1 MSESSELQ
9 HSIFT
14 KDMPNGDVYF
24 YDRQLDI
31 DPLSGLQKS
40 TQLKLLAVQK
50 YGSDDVIS
58 MCPLQGAP
66 KGCKVQVIVAPNK
79 QILALVPYAFA
90 TEGSL
95 SVYEQAAV
103 QAQQD
108 ANLYHQAQAQ
118 ADYNA
123 AHTNPINQ
131 VNTDLALPN
140 YGRTNDELRFAPY
153 AWSYYHQ
160 GQEVPFVPREI
171 NVADGA
177 HEDSQAIFGD
187 DGTSVPDFL
196 NVTASISNSVLTSKE
211 KQTLLPK
218 SKSLDRAWLPRHRIR
233 AFGQEQET
241 PLEQLK
247 AQAQSS
253 AQRSQELAIS
263 QLYPNT
269 ISARPEAQ
277 VNPIYAGLRATT
289 AALAA
294 HNDPLRSSISSEAA
308 SSAASLSNSANDL
321 SSIYEL
327 PIGMAQSVADA
338 PYNSYT
344 QLSSVHYP
352 MARQQHMQ
360 ALSANQA
367 RPSVSAANTPLT
379 ANLGELPSATDN
391 SRLQYVKTP
400 QSREI
405 SSFKDFS
412 TPQDNNS
419 SAFISAK
426 RHITAPQKAVV
437 TPRSSLEQQRYPAL
451 GSLEWQMKAMQPAA
465 PAAKAMQPAAA
476 DLSAAHL
483 QSEPNADLME
493 DSTENLVDNNLSDEA
508 YSENTLI
515 TSVVNGTYQQQTIHH
530 NPVLTSS
537 ERDERNTIT
546 THHVST
552 EEGNNATHSTQQ
564 EPSEHSEH
572 NAAAA
577 LRAAGAAEH
586 HNEPTVSKNA
596 GNSTAQDSSKD
607 TTTNSGSSKTDA
619 STQSAETKLTPS
631 AATAITASHGNSAA
645 QRALQPQSANI
656 NVSATPMRTRHV
668 IISDGSRTQT
678 QAQALSLAPDPSL
691 RRSSL
696 GNKPAPVSA
705 QTRAQAQAYIASLQ
719 AHANKAVLA
728 VKAAQKIAQATF
740 GDTYEIPPYQMPTA
754 DASRLEHLSMPNVN
768 IPLYEDPNY
777 IPSDSAI
784 AFADQHA
791 PYHQAFSH
799 STSISRYSYGA
810 EFASQEE
817 KEVRS
822 AKEYQQRVHRLAQ
835 EQAAYAAEAKAQGSV
850 EESWEDFIPA
860 SNTNYN
866 EPRTRITHHDYNPLH
881 HVESSI
887 FAPNNAANSTGAQE
901 NNAPNTAA
909 RPYTPMATPWWR
921 DQAITEQTAQEAFA
935 EDKFHQSRQGAFIGT
950 PEEFLPEEQ
959 AEELNPTNNFLNQ
972 SQFSPRTVVSAATS
986 ESTIVSAPSFTQQDR
1001 NAQAFAQAQIL
1012 AQQQS
1017 HNAAAHYTA
1026 SAEQYI
1032 SPYGN
1037 DEALELDSY
1046 EEALREENRE
1056 AADLIAEHNAF
1067 AKDSMVLSTPSTVVS
1082 GKGSQAAAAAAASEA
1097 PIPEPQVAPETT
1109 ESPEDFRP
1117 SGNTAV
1123 ERRPLHTYRIDRTF
1137 SDFITANGKK
1147 GTEEAVAAAAAA
1159 AARKGEFDLDPT
1171 SPAADEIAPAVAL
1184 QSSNATAIS
1193 STSKDLAAAYA
1204 AYDAAPAALESDVPQ
1219 HPTAIA
1225 ITPQQKPK
1233 SPESDSSDNTAPD
1246 FSDFK
1251 TADGSTV
1258 ASDYK
1263 IRVISQKQLKAQRAS
1278 EEAQAK
1284 LAAEQAEQERRQAEK
1299 EQTAKLF
1306 TALQKAAQLEVM
1318 AAHNAAEQARELA
1331 RVRAEVAELTAP
1343 AAEDLPESDVVS
1355 TSEVES
1361 IDTEQTKA
1369 AAAIPADRQNK
1380 LSESQDSTDMSI
1392 TDDMISDDQASG
1404 PVALDTADAAD
1415 AADATAEVALASDKA
1430 DAAELAA
1437 TSEAVENAE
1446 HLETVAEPAVESEQE
1461 ASADNAVEDTAEA
1474 QVEVAEA
1481 PAQVSAEPATV
1492 AAEQDT
1498 TATEETVATE
1508 SATESSETEQSALD
1522 SEPTVPS
1529 AEPAPEADIKAQ
1541 AKAESPAPATDIT
1554 ADTTATADT
1563 ATADD
1568 ATPVATATASTESAP
1583 ASTTDVLLD
1592 EDLDFSPEVLAKM
1605 SRAQLKRAKRKYKK
1619 LKDLKEKAADA
1630 KLGAAE
1636 STETAAA
1643 PKKEAAPAPKAE
1655 SSEVI
1660 VSALAQ
1666 ANAQVITAE
1675 RQKQKR
1681 DDAELLSGIA
1691 EIEKP
1696 QAEATATASE
1706 TVAEA
1711 EAEADTVNAELSTE
1725 SNTDAHNA
1733 KTEVEAEVVEAANTQ
1748 VEEPAAEPT
1757 NEASPAEVA
1766 EATEATEAAETTAET
1781 AVVAPEDKADEASAV
1796 TETQT
1801 PVAEDT
1807 APVEPVTVEA
1817 EAASDAVS
1825 TAETEAE
1832 LNNNSLAQDSSVEA
1846 STSLAATS
1854 DAASE
1859 ADSTESQLTP
1869 AEESAANA
1877 DAVVTAEV
1885 PETID
1890 TSSQTISAMSQTME
1904 PQETDNSLD
1913 ASLSLVLA
1921 ASAEDKDIKPEQ
1933 SEADS
1938 AKSAEEPV
1946 EEAKVEAVEP
1956 TEDAAAVASEE
1967 AVAKETTADAADAEP
1982 VVASSQSTAEPT
1994 AEPTEELAPTT
2005 APEADTQAEE
2015 KVEASAAEEP
2025 TTSVPETQAEV
2036 KAEAEAE
2043 AETESEPAH
2052 NTAVPPVAN
2061 AYIVAAQTSTQQEL
2075 PNVEIHAQATAKMRT
2090 NVHAGQSLHERE
2102 LAEHL
2107 MVVKAEYTHQSFEEL
2122 NATINSDGSNN
2133 PLSYNALNIISPAY
2147 KSQTQDTAELVSQG
2161 QAVADHNLQ
2170 KMQSEDKSGSAT
2182 AVEPAASATVSPSE
2196 VESAATEATET
2207 AEATETTEA
2216 VTAEA
2221 QVLDTAT
2228 TQDSDKPEKEELAD
2242 NTDNTANAVNAATDA
2257 TSPSATEVTPTEDE
2271 AVATATD
2278 SAKSTASAEEDHS
2291 ESKETTAPAV
2301 AVKNPDTEV
2310 IFATPKRFVEKPQEQ
2325 HFTNNSDAH
2334 DAVKAMQDAVAGVVA
2349 TSMTPDPESES
2360 DELLG
2365 DADLRD
2371 EDATLA
2377 YLQATTRSNHQNDAK
2392 SKNNNSLASL
2402 AAELIDD
2409 FDDPFSSS
2417 FSEELQG
2424 DEDEPV
2430 DTTPRIK
2437 RGGAGRS

>member
-79 QILALVPYAFA
+79 HILALVPYAFA

-253 AQRSQELAIS
+253 AQRSQELAAS

-367 RPSVSAANTPLT
+367 RPSVSAANTPIT

-552 EEGNNATHSTQQ
+552 DESNNATHSTQQ

-866 EPRTRITHHDYNPLH
+866 EPRTRIMHHEYSPLH

-935 EDKFHQSRQGAFIGT
+935 EDKFHQSRQGSFIGT

-959 AEELNPTNNFLNQ
+959 AEELNPTNTFLNQ

-1184 QSSNATAIS
+1184 QLSNATAIS

-1331 RVRAEVAELTAP
+1331 RVRAEVAELNAP
-1343 AAEDLPESDVVS
+1343 VAAELPESDVVS

-1380 LSESQDSTDMSI
+1380 LSESQDSTDTSV

-1404 PVALDTADAAD
+1404 PVALDTADASD
-1415 AADATAEVALASDKA
+1415 AADATAEVASASDKA
-1430 DAAELAA
+1430 AAADLAT
-1437 TSEAVENAE
+1437 TSESVESAE
-1446 HLETVAEPAVESEQE
+1446 HLEPVSEPAVESEQE

-1481 PAQVSAEPATV
+1481 PAQVSTEPATV

-1508 SATESSETEQSALD
+1508 SAAESSETEQSALD

-1541 AKAESPAPATDIT
+1541 AEAESPAPATDI
-1554 ADTTATADT
+1554 T

-1568 ATPVATATASTESAP
+1568 ATPVATATAPTESAP

-1666 ANAQVITAE
+1666 ANAQVVTTE

-1691 EIEKP
+1691 EIEQSQP
-1696 QAEATATASE
+1696 QVEATAPE
-1706 TVAEA
+1706 TVAA
-1711 EAEADTVNAELSTE
+1711 AAADTELSTE
-1725 SNTDAHNA
+1725 SNTDAPNA
-1733 KTEVEAEVVEAANTQ
+1733 NDEVEAKAEAETEEVEAANTQ

-1757 NEASPAEVA
+1757 NEASPAEA
-1766 EATEATEAAETTAET
+1766 ADATTTETAETTAET
-1781 AVVAPEDKADEASAV
+1781 AVVAPEDKADEASAAA
-1796 TETQT
+1796 ETQT
-1801 PVAEDT
+1801 PVAEDSV
-1807 APVEPVTVEA
+1807 PVTPVTVEA
-1817 EAASDAVS
+1817 ETASDAVS
-1825 TAETEAE
+1825 NAETEAE
-1832 LNNNSLAQDSSVEA
+1832 LNNNSPELDSSVEA

-1859 ADSTESQLTP
+1859 ADSTESQLTT
-1869 AEESAANA
+1869 AEESADNA
-1877 DAVVTAEV
+1877 DTEVTADV
-1885 PETID
+1885 PETTVVSD
-1890 TSSQTISAMSQTME
+1890 KTISAISQTME
-1904 PQETDNSLD
+1904 TQETDNSLE
-1913 ASLSLVLA
+1913 ASLNLVLA
-1921 ASAEDKDIKPEQ
+1921 ASAEDKDLKPEQ
-1933 SEADS
+1933 SEDDS
-1938 AKSAEEPV
+1938 AESAEKAV
-1946 EEAKVEAVEP
+1946 EEAKAEAVEA
-1956 TEDAAAVASEE
+1956 TADAASEAEVATE
-1967 AVAKETTADAADAEP
+1967 ATADAADAEP
-1982 VVASSQSTAEPT
+1982 VAASSQTTAEP
-1994 AEPTEELAPTT
+1994 AEEPNEELAP
-2005 APEADTQAEE
+2005 APETVAQAEE
-2015 KVEASAAEEP
+2015 KAEASVAEEP
-2025 TTSVPETQAEV
+2025 TAAVPETQAEV

-2061 AYIVAAQTSTQQEL
+2061 AYIVAAQTSPQQEL

-2170 KMQSEDKSGSAT
+2170 EMQSEDKSGSAT
-2182 AVEPAASATVSPSE
+2182 ALEPAASATVSPSE

-2221 QVLDTAT
+2221 QVSDTAT
-2228 TQDSDKPEKEELAD
+2228 TQDSDKPEKEELA
-2242 NTDNTANAVNAATDA
+2242 DNTANAVNAATDA

-2271 AVATATD
+2271 AVATTSD
-2278 SAKSTASAEEDHS
+2278 SAKSTARAEEDHL
-2291 ESKETTAPAV
+2291 EPKEATAPAV

-2325 HFTNNSDAH
+2325 HFTKSGEAH

>member
-79 QILALVPYAFA
+79 HILALVPYAFA

-253 AQRSQELAIS
+253 AQRSQELAAS

-367 RPSVSAANTPLT
+367 RPSVSAANTPIT

-546 THHVST
+546 T
-552 EEGNNATHSTQQ
+552 
-564 EPSEHSEH
+564 
-572 NAAAA
+572 AA

-866 EPRTRITHHDYNPLH
+866 EPRTRITHHEYSPLH

-935 EDKFHQSRQGAFIGT
+935 EDKFHQSRQGSFIGT

-959 AEELNPTNNFLNQ
+959 AEELNPTNTFLNQ

-1184 QSSNATAIS
+1184 QLSNATAIS

-1331 RVRAEVAELTAP
+1331 RVRAEVAELNAP
-1343 AAEDLPESDVVS
+1343 VAAELPESDVVA

-1415 AADATAEVALASDKA
+1415 AADATAEVASASDKA
-1430 DAAELAA
+1430 AAADLAT
-1437 TSEAVENAE
+1437 TSESVESAE
-1446 HLETVAEPAVESEQE
+1446 HLEPVSEPAVESEQE

-1508 SATESSETEQSALD
+1508 SAAESSETEQSALD

-1554 ADTTATADT
+1554 ADTTATADV
-1563 ATADD
+1563 ATADV

-1630 KLGAAE
+1630 KLSAAE
-1636 STETAAA
+1636 STETADA

-1666 ANAQVITAE
+1666 ANAQVVTTE

-1691 EIEKP
+1691 EIEQAQP
-1696 QAEATATASE
+1696 QVEATAPE
-1706 TVAEA
+1706 TVAA
-1711 EAEADTVNAELSTE
+1711 ADTELSTE
-1725 SNTDAHNA
+1725 SNTDAPNA
-1733 KTEVEAEVVEAANTQ
+1733 NDEVEAKAEAETEEVEAANTQ

-1757 NEASPAEVA
+1757 NEASPAEA
-1766 EATEATEAAETTAET
+1766 ADATTTETAETTAET
-1781 AVVAPEDKADEASAV
+1781 AVVAPEGKADEASAAA
-1796 TETQT
+1796 ETQT
-1801 PVAEDT
+1801 PVAEDSV
-1807 APVEPVTVEA
+1807 PVTPVTVEA
-1817 EAASDAVS
+1817 ETASDAVS
-1825 TAETEAE
+1825 NAETEAE
-1832 LNNNSLAQDSSVEA
+1832 LNNNSPELDSSVEA

-1854 DAASE
+1854 DTPSE
-1859 ADSTESQLTP
+1859 ADSTESQLTTAVERADI
-1869 AEESAANA
+1869 AEAE
-1877 DAVVTAEV
+1877 VTAEV

-1904 PQETDNSLD
+1904 PQETDNSLE
-1913 ASLSLVLA
+1913 ASLNLVLA

-1946 EEAKVEAVEP
+1946 EEAKVEAVEA
-1956 TEDAAAVASEE
+1956 TADAASEAEVATE
-1967 AVAKETTADAADAEP
+1967 ATADAADAEP
-1982 VVASSQSTAEPT
+1982 VAASSQTTAEP
-1994 AEPTEELAPTT
+1994 AEEPNEELAP
-2005 APEADTQAEE
+2005 APETVAQAEE
-2015 KVEASAAEEP
+2015 KAEASVAEEP
-2025 TTSVPETQAEV
+2025 TAAVPETQAEV

-2061 AYIVAAQTSTQQEL
+2061 AYIVAAQTSPQQEL

-2170 KMQSEDKSGSAT
+2170 EMQSEDKSGSAT

-2221 QVLDTAT
+2221 QVSDTAT
-2228 TQDSDKPEKEELAD
+2228 TQDSDKPEKEELA
-2242 NTDNTANAVNAATDA
+2242 DNTANAVNAATDA

-2271 AVATATD
+2271 AVATTSD
-2278 SAKSTASAEEDHS
+2278 SAKSTARAEEDHL
-2291 ESKETTAPAV
+2291 EPKEATAPAV

-2325 HFTNNSDAH
+2325 HFTKSGEAH

>member
-79 QILALVPYAFA
+79 HILALVPYAFA

-391 SRLQYVKTP
+391 SRLQYIKTP

-552 EEGNNATHSTQQ
+552 DEGSKAAHSNYHTQQ

-881 HVESSI
+881 HVEGSI

-959 AEELNPTNNFLNQ
+959 AEELNPTNTFLNQ

-1159 AARKGEFDLDPT
+1159 AARKGEFDLAPT

-1184 QSSNATAIS
+1184 QLSNATAIS

-1331 RVRAEVAELTAP
+1331 RVRAEVAELNAP
-1343 AAEDLPESDVVS
+1343 VAAELPESDVVS

-1380 LSESQDSTDMSI
+1380 LSESQDSTDTSV

-1404 PVALDTADAAD
+1404 PVALDTADASD
-1415 AADATAEVALASDKA
+1415 AADATAEVASASDKA
-1430 DAAELAA
+1430 AAADLAT
-1437 TSEAVENAE
+1437 TSESVESAE
-1446 HLETVAEPAVESEQE
+1446 HLEPVSEPAVESEQE

-1481 PAQVSAEPATV
+1481 PAQVSTEPATV

-1508 SATESSETEQSALD
+1508 SAAESSETEQSALD

-1541 AKAESPAPATDIT
+1541 AEAESPAPATDI
-1554 ADTTATADT
+1554 T

-1568 ATPVATATASTESAP
+1568 ATPVATATAPTESAP

-1630 KLGAAE
+1630 KLSAAE
-1636 STETAAA
+1636 STETADA

-1666 ANAQVITAE
+1666 ANAQVVTTE

-1691 EIEKP
+1691 EIEQSQP
-1696 QAEATATASE
+1696 QVEATAPE
-1706 TVAEA
+1706 TVAA
-1711 EAEADTVNAELSTE
+1711 AAADTELSTE
-1725 SNTDAHNA
+1725 SNTDAPNA
-1733 KTEVEAEVVEAANTQ
+1733 NDEVEAKAEAETEEVEAANTQ

-1757 NEASPAEVA
+1757 NEASPAEA
-1766 EATEATEAAETTAET
+1766 ADATTTETAETTAET
-1781 AVVAPEDKADEASAV
+1781 AVVAPEDKADEASAAA
-1796 TETQT
+1796 ETQT
-1801 PVAEDT
+1801 PVAEDSV
-1807 APVEPVTVEA
+1807 PVTPVTVEA
-1817 EAASDAVS
+1817 ETASDAVS
-1825 TAETEAE
+1825 NAETEAE
-1832 LNNNSLAQDSSVEA
+1832 LNNNSPELDSSVEA

-1859 ADSTESQLTP
+1859 ADSTESQLTT
-1869 AEESAANA
+1869 AEESADNA
-1877 DAVVTAEV
+1877 DTEVTADV
-1885 PETID
+1885 PETTVVSD
-1890 TSSQTISAMSQTME
+1890 KTISAISQTME
-1904 PQETDNSLD
+1904 TQETDNSLE
-1913 ASLSLVLA
+1913 ASLNLVLA
-1921 ASAEDKDIKPEQ
+1921 ASAEDKDLKPEQ
-1933 SEADS
+1933 SEDDS
-1938 AKSAEEPV
+1938 AESAEKAV
-1946 EEAKVEAVEP
+1946 EEAKAEAVEA
-1956 TEDAAAVASEE
+1956 TADAASEAEVATE
-1967 AVAKETTADAADAEP
+1967 ATADAADAEP
-1982 VVASSQSTAEPT
+1982 VAASSQTTAEP
-1994 AEPTEELAPTT
+1994 AEEPNEELAP
-2005 APEADTQAEE
+2005 APETVAQAEE
-2015 KVEASAAEEP
+2015 KAEASVAEEP
-2025 TTSVPETQAEV
+2025 TAAVPETQAEV

-2061 AYIVAAQTSTQQEL
+2061 AYIVAAQTSPQQEL

-2170 KMQSEDKSGSAT
+2170 EMQSEDKSGSAT

-2221 QVLDTAT
+2221 QVSDTAT
-2228 TQDSDKPEKEELAD
+2228 TQDSDKPEKEELA
-2242 NTDNTANAVNAATDA
+2242 DNTANAVNAATDA

-2271 AVATATD
+2271 AVATTSD
-2278 SAKSTASAEEDHS
+2278 SAKSTARAEEDHL
-2291 ESKETTAPAV
+2291 EPKEATAPAV

-2325 HFTNNSDAH
+2325 HFTKSGEAH

>member
-9 HSIFT
+9 YSIFT

-253 AQRSQELAIS
+253 AQRSQELATS

-437 TPRSSLEQQRYPAL
+437 TPRSSLEQLRYHAL

-552 EEGNNATHSTQQ
+552 DEGSKAAHSNYHTQQ

-881 HVESSI
+881 HVEGSI

-959 AEELNPTNNFLNQ
+959 AEELNPTNTFLNQ

-1331 RVRAEVAELTAP
+1331 RVRAEVAELNAP
-1343 AAEDLPESDVVS
+1343 VAAELPESDVVS

-1380 LSESQDSTDMSI
+1380 LSESQDSTDTSV

-1415 AADATAEVALASDKA
+1415 AADATAEVASASDKA
-1430 DAAELAA
+1430 AAADLAT
-1437 TSEAVENAE
+1437 TSESVESAE
-1446 HLETVAEPAVESEQE
+1446 HLEPVSEPAVESEQE

-1481 PAQVSAEPATV
+1481 PAQVSTEPATV

-1508 SATESSETEQSALD
+1508 SAAESSETEQSALD

-1541 AKAESPAPATDIT
+1541 AEAESPAPATDI
-1554 ADTTATADT
+1554 T

-1568 ATPVATATASTESAP
+1568 ATPVATATAPTESAP

-1666 ANAQVITAE
+1666 ANAQVVTTE

-1691 EIEKP
+1691 EIEQSQP
-1696 QAEATATASE
+1696 QVEATAPE
-1706 TVAEA
+1706 TVAA
-1711 EAEADTVNAELSTE
+1711 AAADTELSTE
-1725 SNTDAHNA
+1725 SNTDAPNA
-1733 KTEVEAEVVEAANTQ
+1733 NDEVEAKAEAETEEVEAANTQ

-1757 NEASPAEVA
+1757 NEASPAEA
-1766 EATEATEAAETTAET
+1766 ADATTTETAETTAET
-1781 AVVAPEDKADEASAV
+1781 AVVAPEDKADEASAAA
-1796 TETQT
+1796 ETQT
-1801 PVAEDT
+1801 PVAEDSV
-1807 APVEPVTVEA
+1807 PVTPVTVEA
-1817 EAASDAVS
+1817 ETASDAVS
-1825 TAETEAE
+1825 NAETEAE
-1832 LNNNSLAQDSSVEA
+1832 LNNNSPELDSSVEA

-1859 ADSTESQLTP
+1859 ADSTESQLTT
-1869 AEESAANA
+1869 AEESADNA
-1877 DAVVTAEV
+1877 DTEVTADV
-1885 PETID
+1885 PETTVVSD
-1890 TSSQTISAMSQTME
+1890 KTISAISQTME
-1904 PQETDNSLD
+1904 TQETDNSLE
-1913 ASLSLVLA
+1913 ASLNLVLA
-1921 ASAEDKDIKPEQ
+1921 ASAEDKDLKPEQ
-1933 SEADS
+1933 SEDDS
-1938 AKSAEEPV
+1938 AESAEKAV
-1946 EEAKVEAVEP
+1946 EEAKAEAVEA
-1956 TEDAAAVASEE
+1956 TADAASEAEVATE
-1967 AVAKETTADAADAEP
+1967 ATADAADAEP
-1982 VVASSQSTAEPT
+1982 VAASSQTTAEP
-1994 AEPTEELAPTT
+1994 AEEPNEELAP
-2005 APEADTQAEE
+2005 APETVAQAEE
-2015 KVEASAAEEP
+2015 KAEASVAEEP
-2025 TTSVPETQAEV
+2025 TAAVPETQAEV

-2061 AYIVAAQTSTQQEL
+2061 AYIVAAQTSPQQEL

-2170 KMQSEDKSGSAT
+2170 EMQSEDKSGSAT

-2221 QVLDTAT
+2221 QVSDTAT
-2228 TQDSDKPEKEELAD
+2228 TQDSDKPEKEELA
-2242 NTDNTANAVNAATDA
+2242 DNTANAVNAATDA

-2271 AVATATD
+2271 AVATTSD
-2278 SAKSTASAEEDHS
+2278 SAKSTARAEEDHL
-2291 ESKETTAPAV
+2291 EPKEATAPAV

-2325 HFTNNSDAH
+2325 HFTKSGEAH

>member
-233 AFGQEQET
+233 VFGQEQET

-253 AQRSQELAIS
+253 AQRSQELAAS

-437 TPRSSLEQQRYPAL
+437 TPRSSLEQLRYHAL

-552 EEGNNATHSTQQ
+552 DEGSKAAHSNYHTQQ

-822 AKEYQQRVHRLAQ
+822 AKEYQQRVYRLAQ

-881 HVESSI
+881 HVEGSI

-959 AEELNPTNNFLNQ
+959 AEELNPTNTFLNQ

-1331 RVRAEVAELTAP
+1331 RVRAEVAELNAP
-1343 AAEDLPESDVVS
+1343 VAAELPESDVVS

-1380 LSESQDSTDMSI
+1380 LSESQDSTDTSV

-1404 PVALDTADAAD
+1404 PVALDTADASD
-1415 AADATAEVALASDKA
+1415 AADATAEVASASDKA
-1430 DAAELAA
+1430 AAADLAT
-1437 TSEAVENAE
+1437 TSESVESAE
-1446 HLETVAEPAVESEQE
+1446 HLEPVSEPAVESEQE

-1481 PAQVSAEPATV
+1481 PAQVSTEPATV

-1508 SATESSETEQSALD
+1508 SAAESSETEQSALD

-1541 AKAESPAPATDIT
+1541 AEAESPAPATDI
-1554 ADTTATADT
+1554 T

-1568 ATPVATATASTESAP
+1568 ATPVATATAPTESAP

-1666 ANAQVITAE
+1666 ANAQVVTTE

-1691 EIEKP
+1691 EIEQAQP
-1696 QAEATATASE
+1696 QVEATAPE
-1706 TVAEA
+1706 TVAA
-1711 EAEADTVNAELSTE
+1711 ADTELSTE
-1725 SNTDAHNA
+1725 SNTDAPNA
-1733 KTEVEAEVVEAANTQ
+1733 NDEVEAKAEAETEEVEAANTQ

-1757 NEASPAEVA
+1757 NEASPAEA
-1766 EATEATEAAETTAET
+1766 ADATTTETAETTAET
-1781 AVVAPEDKADEASAV
+1781 AVVAPEDKADEASAAA
-1796 TETQT
+1796 ETQT
-1801 PVAEDT
+1801 PVAEDSV
-1807 APVEPVTVEA
+1807 PVTPVTVEA
-1817 EAASDAVS
+1817 ETASDAVS
-1825 TAETEAE
+1825 NAETEAE
-1832 LNNNSLAQDSSVEA
+1832 LNNNSPELDSSVEA

-1859 ADSTESQLTP
+1859 ADSTESQLTT
-1869 AEESAANA
+1869 AEESADNA
-1877 DAVVTAEV
+1877 DTEVTADV
-1885 PETID
+1885 PETTVVSD
-1890 TSSQTISAMSQTME
+1890 KTISAISQTME
-1904 PQETDNSLD
+1904 TQETDNSLE
-1913 ASLSLVLA
+1913 ASLNLVLA
-1921 ASAEDKDIKPEQ
+1921 ASAEDKDLKPEQ
-1933 SEADS
+1933 SEDDS
-1938 AKSAEEPV
+1938 AESAEKAV
-1946 EEAKVEAVEP
+1946 EEAKAEAVEA
-1956 TEDAAAVASEE
+1956 TADAASEAEVATE
-1967 AVAKETTADAADAEP
+1967 ATADAADAEP
-1982 VVASSQSTAEPT
+1982 VAASSQTTAEP
-1994 AEPTEELAPTT
+1994 AEEPNEELAP
-2005 APEADTQAEE
+2005 APETVAQAEE
-2015 KVEASAAEEP
+2015 KAEASVAEEP
-2025 TTSVPETQAEV
+2025 TAAVPETQAEV

-2170 KMQSEDKSGSAT
+2170 EMQSEDKSGSAT

-2221 QVLDTAT
+2221 QVSDTAT
-2228 TQDSDKPEKEELAD
+2228 TQDSDKPEKEELA
-2242 NTDNTANAVNAATDA
+2242 DNTANAVNAATDA

-2271 AVATATD
+2271 AVATTSD
-2278 SAKSTASAEEDHS
+2278 SAKSTARAEEDHL
-2291 ESKETTAPAV
+2291 EPKEATAPAV

-2325 HFTNNSDAH
+2325 HFTKSGEAH

>member
-1 MSESSELQ
+1 MS
-9 HSIFT
+9 
-14 KDMPNGDVYF
+14 
-24 YDRQLDI
+24 
-31 DPLSGLQKS
+31 
-40 TQLKLLAVQK
+40 
-50 YGSDDVIS
+50 
-58 MCPLQGAP
+58 
-66 KGCKVQVIVAPNK
+66 
-79 QILALVPYAFA
+79 
-90 TEGSL
+90 
-95 SVYEQAAV
+95 
-103 QAQQD
+103 
-108 ANLYHQAQAQ
+108 
-118 ADYNA
+118 
-123 AHTNPINQ
+123 
-131 VNTDLALPN
+131 
-140 YGRTNDELRFAPY
+140 
-153 AWSYYHQ
+153 
-160 GQEVPFVPREI
+160 
-171 NVADGA
+171 
-177 HEDSQAIFGD
+177 
-187 DGTSVPDFL
+187 
-196 NVTASISNSVLTSKE
+196 
-211 KQTLLPK
+211 
-218 SKSLDRAWLPRHRIR
+218 
-233 AFGQEQET
+233 
-241 PLEQLK
+241 
-247 AQAQSS
+247 
-253 AQRSQELAIS
+253 
-263 QLYPNT
+263 
-269 ISARPEAQ
+269 
-277 VNPIYAGLRATT
+277 
-289 AALAA
+289 
-294 HNDPLRSSISSEAA
+294 
-308 SSAASLSNSANDL
+308 
-321 SSIYEL
+321 
-327 PIGMAQSVADA
+327 
-338 PYNSYT
+338 
-344 QLSSVHYP
+344 
-352 MARQQHMQ
+352 
-360 ALSANQA
+360 
-367 RPSVSAANTPLT
+367 
-379 ANLGELPSATDN
+379 
-391 SRLQYVKTP
+391 
-400 QSREI
+400 
-405 SSFKDFS
+405 
-412 TPQDNNS
+412 
-419 SAFISAK
+419 
-426 RHITAPQKAVV
+426 
-437 TPRSSLEQQRYPAL
+437 
-451 GSLEWQMKAMQPAA
+451 
-465 PAAKAMQPAAA
+465 
-476 DLSAAHL
+476 
-483 QSEPNADLME
+483 
-493 DSTENLVDNNLSDEA
+493 
-508 YSENTLI
+508 
-515 TSVVNGTYQQQTIHH
+515 
-530 NPVLTSS
+530 
-537 ERDERNTIT
+537 
-546 THHVST
+546 
-552 EEGNNATHSTQQ
+552 
-564 EPSEHSEH
+564 
-572 NAAAA
+572 
-577 LRAAGAAEH
+577 AAGAAEH

-822 AKEYQQRVHRLAQ
+822 AKEYQQRVYRLAQ

-881 HVESSI
+881 HVEGSG

-935 EDKFHQSRQGAFIGT
+935 EDKFHQSRQGSFIGT

-959 AEELNPTNNFLNQ
+959 AEELNPTNTFLNQ

-1184 QSSNATAIS
+1184 QLSNATAIS

-1331 RVRAEVAELTAP
+1331 RVRAEVAELNAP
-1343 AAEDLPESDVVS
+1343 VAAELPESDVVA

-1415 AADATAEVALASDKA
+1415 AADATAEVASASDKA
-1430 DAAELAA
+1430 AAADLAT
-1437 TSEAVENAE
+1437 TSESVESAE
-1446 HLETVAEPAVESEQE
+1446 HLEPVSEPAVESEQE

-1508 SATESSETEQSALD
+1508 SAAESSETEQSALD

-1554 ADTTATADT
+1554 ADTTATADV
-1563 ATADD
+1563 ATADV

-1630 KLGAAE
+1630 KLSAAE
-1636 STETAAA
+1636 STETADA

-1666 ANAQVITAE
+1666 ANAQVVTTE

-1691 EIEKP
+1691 EIEQAQP
-1696 QAEATATASE
+1696 QVEATAPE
-1706 TVAEA
+1706 TVAA
-1711 EAEADTVNAELSTE
+1711 ADTELSTE
-1725 SNTDAHNA
+1725 SNTDAPNA
-1733 KTEVEAEVVEAANTQ
+1733 NDEVEAKAEAETEEVEAANTQ

-1757 NEASPAEVA
+1757 NEASPAEA
-1766 EATEATEAAETTAET
+1766 ADATTTETAETTAET
-1781 AVVAPEDKADEASAV
+1781 AVVAPEGKADEASAAA
-1796 TETQT
+1796 ETQT
-1801 PVAEDT
+1801 PVAEDSV
-1807 APVEPVTVEA
+1807 PVTPVTVEA
-1817 EAASDAVS
+1817 ETASDAVS
-1825 TAETEAE
+1825 NAETEAE
-1832 LNNNSLAQDSSVEA
+1832 LNNNSPELDSSVEA

-1854 DAASE
+1854 DTPSE
-1859 ADSTESQLTP
+1859 ADSTESQLTTAVERADI
-1869 AEESAANA
+1869 AEAE
-1877 DAVVTAEV
+1877 VTAEV

-1904 PQETDNSLD
+1904 PQETDNSLE
-1913 ASLSLVLA
+1913 ASLNLVLA

-1946 EEAKVEAVEP
+1946 EEAKVEAVEA
-1956 TEDAAAVASEE
+1956 TADAASEAEVATE
-1967 AVAKETTADAADAEP
+1967 ATADAADAEP
-1982 VVASSQSTAEPT
+1982 VAASSQTTAEP
-1994 AEPTEELAPTT
+1994 AEEPNEELAP
-2005 APEADTQAEE
+2005 APETVAQAEE
-2015 KVEASAAEEP
+2015 KAEASVAEEP
-2025 TTSVPETQAEV
+2025 TAAVPETQAEV

-2061 AYIVAAQTSTQQEL
+2061 AYIVAAQTSPQQEL

-2170 KMQSEDKSGSAT
+2170 EMQSEDKSGSAT

-2221 QVLDTAT
+2221 QVSDTAT
-2228 TQDSDKPEKEELAD
+2228 TQDSDKPEKEELA
-2242 NTDNTANAVNAATDA
+2242 DNTANAVNAATDA

-2271 AVATATD
+2271 AVATTSD
-2278 SAKSTASAEEDHS
+2278 SAKSTARAEEDHL
-2291 ESKETTAPAV
+2291 EPKEATAPAV

-2325 HFTNNSDAH
+2325 HFTKSGEAH

>member
-9 HSIFT
+9 YSIFT

-253 AQRSQELAIS
+253 AQRSQELATS

-437 TPRSSLEQQRYPAL
+437 TPRSSLEQLRYHAL

-552 EEGNNATHSTQQ
+552 DEGSKAAHSNYHTQQ

-881 HVESSI
+881 HVEGSI
-887 FAPNNAANSTGAQE
+887 FAPNNAANSAGAQE

-959 AEELNPTNNFLNQ
+959 AEELNPTNTFLNQ

-1331 RVRAEVAELTAP
+1331 RVRAEVAELNAP
-1343 AAEDLPESDVVS
+1343 VAAELPESDVVS

-1380 LSESQDSTDMSI
+1380 LSESQDSTDTSV

-1404 PVALDTADAAD
+1404 PVALDTADASD
-1415 AADATAEVALASDKA
+1415 AADATAEVASASDKA
-1430 DAAELAA
+1430 AAADLAT
-1437 TSEAVENAE
+1437 TSESVESAE
-1446 HLETVAEPAVESEQE
+1446 HLEPVSEPAVESEQE

-1481 PAQVSAEPATV
+1481 PAQVSTEPATV

-1508 SATESSETEQSALD
+1508 SAAESSETEQSALD

-1541 AKAESPAPATDIT
+1541 AEAESPAPATDI
-1554 ADTTATADT
+1554 T

-1568 ATPVATATASTESAP
+1568 ATPVATATAPTESAP

-1666 ANAQVITAE
+1666 ANAQVVTTE

-1691 EIEKP
+1691 EIEQSQP
-1696 QAEATATASE
+1696 QVEATAPE
-1706 TVAEA
+1706 TVAA
-1711 EAEADTVNAELSTE
+1711 AAADTELSTE
-1725 SNTDAHNA
+1725 SNTDAPNA
-1733 KTEVEAEVVEAANTQ
+1733 NDEVEAKAEAETEEVEAANTQ

-1757 NEASPAEVA
+1757 NEASPAEA
-1766 EATEATEAAETTAET
+1766 ADATTTETAETTAET
-1781 AVVAPEDKADEASAV
+1781 AVVAPEDKADEASAAA
-1796 TETQT
+1796 ETQT
-1801 PVAEDT
+1801 PVAEDSV
-1807 APVEPVTVEA
+1807 PVTPVTVEA
-1817 EAASDAVS
+1817 ETASDAVS
-1825 TAETEAE
+1825 NAETEAE
-1832 LNNNSLAQDSSVEA
+1832 LNNNSPELDSSVEA

-1859 ADSTESQLTP
+1859 ADSTESQLTT
-1869 AEESAANA
+1869 AEESADNA
-1877 DAVVTAEV
+1877 DTEVTADV
-1885 PETID
+1885 PETTVVSD
-1890 TSSQTISAMSQTME
+1890 KTISAISQTME
-1904 PQETDNSLD
+1904 TQETDNSLE
-1913 ASLSLVLA
+1913 ASLNLVLA
-1921 ASAEDKDIKPEQ
+1921 ASAEDKDLKPEQ
-1933 SEADS
+1933 SEDDS
-1938 AKSAEEPV
+1938 AESAEKAV
-1946 EEAKVEAVEP
+1946 EEAKAEAVEA
-1956 TEDAAAVASEE
+1956 TADAASEAEVATE
-1967 AVAKETTADAADAEP
+1967 ATADAADAEP
-1982 VVASSQSTAEPT
+1982 VAASSQTTAEP
-1994 AEPTEELAPTT
+1994 AEEPNEELAP
-2005 APEADTQAEE
+2005 APETVAQAEE
-2015 KVEASAAEEP
+2015 KAEASVAEEP
-2025 TTSVPETQAEV
+2025 TAAVPETQAEV

-2061 AYIVAAQTSTQQEL
+2061 AYIVAAQTSPQQEL

-2170 KMQSEDKSGSAT
+2170 EMQSEDKSGSAT

-2221 QVLDTAT
+2221 QVSDTAT
-2228 TQDSDKPEKEELAD
+2228 TQDSDKPEKEELA
-2242 NTDNTANAVNAATDA
+2242 DNTANAVNAATDA

-2271 AVATATD
+2271 AVATTSD
-2278 SAKSTASAEEDHS
+2278 SAKSTARAEEDHL
-2291 ESKETTAPAV
+2291 EPKEATAPAV

-2325 HFTNNSDAH
+2325 HFTKSGEAH

>member
-79 QILALVPYAFA
+79 HILALVPYAFA

-253 AQRSQELAIS
+253 AQRSQELAAS

-367 RPSVSAANTPLT
+367 RPSVSAANTPIT

-552 EEGNNATHSTQQ
+552 DESNNATHSTQQ

-866 EPRTRITHHDYNPLH
+866 EPRTRIMHHEYSPLH

-935 EDKFHQSRQGAFIGT
+935 EDKFHQSRQGSFIGT

-959 AEELNPTNNFLNQ
+959 AEELNPTNTFLNQ

-1184 QSSNATAIS
+1184 QLSNATAIS

-1331 RVRAEVAELTAP
+1331 RVRAEVAELNAP
-1343 AAEDLPESDVVS
+1343 VAAELPESDVVA

-1415 AADATAEVALASDKA
+1415 AADATAEVASASDKA
-1430 DAAELAA
+1430 AAADLAT
-1437 TSEAVENAE
+1437 TSESVESAE
-1446 HLETVAEPAVESEQE
+1446 HLEPVSEPAVESEQE

-1508 SATESSETEQSALD
+1508 SAAESSETEQSALD

-1554 ADTTATADT
+1554 ADTTATADV
-1563 ATADD
+1563 ATADV

-1630 KLGAAE
+1630 KLSAAE
-1636 STETAAA
+1636 STETADA

-1666 ANAQVITAE
+1666 ANAQVVTTE

-1691 EIEKP
+1691 EIEQAQP
-1696 QAEATATASE
+1696 QVEATAPE
-1706 TVAEA
+1706 TVAA
-1711 EAEADTVNAELSTE
+1711 ADTELSTE
-1725 SNTDAHNA
+1725 SNTDAPNA
-1733 KTEVEAEVVEAANTQ
+1733 NDEVEAKAEAETEEVEAANTQ

-1757 NEASPAEVA
+1757 NEASPAEA
-1766 EATEATEAAETTAET
+1766 ADATTTETAETTAET
-1781 AVVAPEDKADEASAV
+1781 AVVAPEGKADEASAAA
-1796 TETQT
+1796 ETQT
-1801 PVAEDT
+1801 PVAEDSV
-1807 APVEPVTVEA
+1807 PVTPVTVEA
-1817 EAASDAVS
+1817 ETASDAVS
-1825 TAETEAE
+1825 NAETEAE
-1832 LNNNSLAQDSSVEA
+1832 LNNNSPELDSSVEA

-1859 ADSTESQLTP
+1859 ADSTESQLTT
-1869 AEESAANA
+1869 AEESADNA
-1877 DAVVTAEV
+1877 DTEVTADV
-1885 PETID
+1885 PETTVVSD
-1890 TSSQTISAMSQTME
+1890 KTISAISQTME
-1904 PQETDNSLD
+1904 PQETDNSLE
-1913 ASLSLVLA
+1913 ASLNLVLA
-1921 ASAEDKDIKPEQ
+1921 ASAEDKDLKPEQ
-1933 SEADS
+1933 SEDDS
-1938 AKSAEEPV
+1938 AESAEKAV
-1946 EEAKVEAVEP
+1946 EEAKAEAVEA
-1956 TEDAAAVASEE
+1956 TADAASEAEVATE
-1967 AVAKETTADAADAEP
+1967 ATADAADAEP
-1982 VVASSQSTAEPT
+1982 VAASSQTTAEP
-1994 AEPTEELAPTT
+1994 AEEPNEELAP
-2005 APEADTQAEE
+2005 APETVAQAEE
-2015 KVEASAAEEP
+2015 KAEASVAEEP
-2025 TTSVPETQAEV
+2025 TAAVPETQAEV

-2061 AYIVAAQTSTQQEL
+2061 AYIVAAQTSPQQEL

-2170 KMQSEDKSGSAT
+2170 EMQSEDKSGSAT

-2221 QVLDTAT
+2221 QVSDTAT
-2228 TQDSDKPEKEELAD
+2228 TQDSDKPEKEELA
-2242 NTDNTANAVNAATDA
+2242 DNTANAVNAATDA

-2271 AVATATD
+2271 AVATTSD
-2278 SAKSTASAEEDHS
+2278 SAKSTARAEEDHL
-2291 ESKETTAPAV
+2291 EPKEATAPAV

-2325 HFTNNSDAH
+2325 HFTKSGEAH

>member
-79 QILALVPYAFA
+79 HILALVPYAFA

-253 AQRSQELAIS
+253 AQRSQELAAS

-552 EEGNNATHSTQQ
+552 DEGSKAAHSNYHTQQ

-822 AKEYQQRVHRLAQ
+822 AKEYQQRVYRLAQ

-881 HVESSI
+881 HVEGSG

-959 AEELNPTNNFLNQ
+959 AEELNPTNTFLNQ

-1331 RVRAEVAELTAP
+1331 RVRAEVAELNAP
-1343 AAEDLPESDVVS
+1343 VAAELPESDVVS

-1380 LSESQDSTDMSI
+1380 LSESQDSTDTSV

-1404 PVALDTADAAD
+1404 PVALDTADASD
-1415 AADATAEVALASDKA
+1415 AADATAEVASASDKA
-1430 DAAELAA
+1430 AAADLAT
-1437 TSEAVENAE
+1437 TSESVESAE
-1446 HLETVAEPAVESEQE
+1446 HLEPVSEPAVESEQE

-1481 PAQVSAEPATV
+1481 PAQVSTEPATV

-1508 SATESSETEQSALD
+1508 SAAESSETEQSALD

-1541 AKAESPAPATDIT
+1541 AEAESPAPATDI
-1554 ADTTATADT
+1554 T

-1568 ATPVATATASTESAP
+1568 ATPVATATAPTESAP

-1666 ANAQVITAE
+1666 ANAQVVTTE

-1691 EIEKP
+1691 EIEQSQP
-1696 QAEATATASE
+1696 QVEATAPE
-1706 TVAEA
+1706 TVAA
-1711 EAEADTVNAELSTE
+1711 AAADTELSTE
-1725 SNTDAHNA
+1725 SNTDAPNA
-1733 KTEVEAEVVEAANTQ
+1733 NDEVEAKAEAETEEVEAANTQ

-1757 NEASPAEVA
+1757 NEASPAEA
-1766 EATEATEAAETTAET
+1766 ADATTTETAETTAET
-1781 AVVAPEDKADEASAV
+1781 AVVAPEDKADEASAAA
-1796 TETQT
+1796 ETQT
-1801 PVAEDT
+1801 PVAEDSV
-1807 APVEPVTVEA
+1807 PVTPVTVEA
-1817 EAASDAVS
+1817 ETASDAVS
-1825 TAETEAE
+1825 NAETEAE
-1832 LNNNSLAQDSSVEA
+1832 LNNNSPELDSSVEA

-1859 ADSTESQLTP
+1859 ADSTESQLTT
-1869 AEESAANA
+1869 AEESADNA
-1877 DAVVTAEV
+1877 DTEVTADV
-1885 PETID
+1885 PETTVVSD
-1890 TSSQTISAMSQTME
+1890 KTISAISQTME
-1904 PQETDNSLD
+1904 TQETDNSLE
-1913 ASLSLVLA
+1913 ASLNLVLA
-1921 ASAEDKDIKPEQ
+1921 ASAEDKDLKPEQ
-1933 SEADS
+1933 SEDDS
-1938 AKSAEEPV
+1938 AESAEKAV
-1946 EEAKVEAVEP
+1946 EEAKAEAVEA
-1956 TEDAAAVASEE
+1956 TADAASEAEVATE
-1967 AVAKETTADAADAEP
+1967 ATADAADAEP
-1982 VVASSQSTAEPT
+1982 VAASSQTTAEP
-1994 AEPTEELAPTT
+1994 AEEPNEELAP
-2005 APEADTQAEE
+2005 APETVAQAEE
-2015 KVEASAAEEP
+2015 KAEASVAEEP
-2025 TTSVPETQAEV
+2025 TAAVPETQAEV

-2061 AYIVAAQTSTQQEL
+2061 AYIVAAQTSPQQEL

-2170 KMQSEDKSGSAT
+2170 EMQSEDKSGSAT

-2221 QVLDTAT
+2221 QVSDTAT
-2228 TQDSDKPEKEELAD
+2228 TQDSDKPEKEELA
-2242 NTDNTANAVNAATDA
+2242 DNTANAVNAATDA

-2271 AVATATD
+2271 AVATTSD
-2278 SAKSTASAEEDHS
+2278 SAKSTARAEEDHL
-2291 ESKETTAPAV
+2291 EPKEATAPAV

-2325 HFTNNSDAH
+2325 HFTKSGEAH

>member
-9 HSIFT
+9 YSIFT

-253 AQRSQELAIS
+253 AQRSQELATS

-437 TPRSSLEQQRYPAL
+437 TPRSSLEQLRYHAL

-552 EEGNNATHSTQQ
+552 DEGSKAAHSNYHTQQ

-866 EPRTRITHHDYNPLH
+866 EPRTRIMHHEYSPLH

-935 EDKFHQSRQGAFIGT
+935 EDKFHQSRQGSFIGT

-959 AEELNPTNNFLNQ
+959 AEELNPTNTFLNQ

-1184 QSSNATAIS
+1184 QLSNATAIS

-1331 RVRAEVAELTAP
+1331 RVRAEVAELNAP
-1343 AAEDLPESDVVS
+1343 VAAELPESDVVS

-1380 LSESQDSTDMSI
+1380 LSESQDSTDTSV

-1404 PVALDTADAAD
+1404 PVALDTADASD
-1415 AADATAEVALASDKA
+1415 AADATAEVASASDKA
-1430 DAAELAA
+1430 AAADLAT
-1437 TSEAVENAE
+1437 TSESVESAE
-1446 HLETVAEPAVESEQE
+1446 HLEPVSEPAVESEQE

-1481 PAQVSAEPATV
+1481 PAQVSTEPATV

-1508 SATESSETEQSALD
+1508 SAAESSETEQSALD

-1541 AKAESPAPATDIT
+1541 AEAESPAPATDI
-1554 ADTTATADT
+1554 T

-1568 ATPVATATASTESAP
+1568 ATPVATATAPTESAP

-1666 ANAQVITAE
+1666 ANAQVVTTE

-1691 EIEKP
+1691 EIEQSQP
-1696 QAEATATASE
+1696 QVEATAPE
-1706 TVAEA
+1706 TVAA
-1711 EAEADTVNAELSTE
+1711 AAADTELSTE
-1725 SNTDAHNA
+1725 SNTDAPNA
-1733 KTEVEAEVVEAANTQ
+1733 NDEVEAKAEAETEEVEAANTQ

-1757 NEASPAEVA
+1757 NEASPAEA
-1766 EATEATEAAETTAET
+1766 ADATTTETAETTAET
-1781 AVVAPEDKADEASAV
+1781 AVVAPEDKADEASAAA
-1796 TETQT
+1796 ETQT
-1801 PVAEDT
+1801 PVAEDSV
-1807 APVEPVTVEA
+1807 PVTPVTVEA
-1817 EAASDAVS
+1817 ETASDAVS
-1825 TAETEAE
+1825 NAETEAE
-1832 LNNNSLAQDSSVEA
+1832 LNNNSPELDSSVEA

-1859 ADSTESQLTP
+1859 ADSTESQLTT
-1869 AEESAANA
+1869 AEESADNA
-1877 DAVVTAEV
+1877 DTEVTADV
-1885 PETID
+1885 PETTVVSD
-1890 TSSQTISAMSQTME
+1890 KTISAISQTME
-1904 PQETDNSLD
+1904 TQETDNSLE
-1913 ASLSLVLA
+1913 ASLNLVLA
-1921 ASAEDKDIKPEQ
+1921 ASAEDKDLKPEQ
-1933 SEADS
+1933 SEDDS
-1938 AKSAEEPV
+1938 AESAEKAV
-1946 EEAKVEAVEP
+1946 EEAKAEAVEA
-1956 TEDAAAVASEE
+1956 TADAASEAEVATE
-1967 AVAKETTADAADAEP
+1967 ATADAADAEP
-1982 VVASSQSTAEPT
+1982 VAASSQTTAEP
-1994 AEPTEELAPTT
+1994 AEEPNEELAP
-2005 APEADTQAEE
+2005 APETVAQAEE
-2015 KVEASAAEEP
+2015 KAEASVAEEP
-2025 TTSVPETQAEV
+2025 TAAVPETQAEV

-2061 AYIVAAQTSTQQEL
+2061 AYIVAAQTSPQQEL

-2170 KMQSEDKSGSAT
+2170 EMQSEDKSGSAT

-2221 QVLDTAT
+2221 QVSDTAT
-2228 TQDSDKPEKEELAD
+2228 TQDSDKPEKEELA
-2242 NTDNTANAVNAATDA
+2242 DNTANAVNAATDA

-2271 AVATATD
+2271 AVATTSD
-2278 SAKSTASAEEDHS
+2278 SAKSTARAEEDHL
-2291 ESKETTAPAV
+2291 EPKEATAPAV

-2325 HFTNNSDAH
+2325 HFTKSGEAH

>member
-253 AQRSQELAIS
+253 AQRSQELATS

-552 EEGNNATHSTQQ
+552 DEGSKAAHSNYHTQQ

-586 HNEPTVSKNA
+586 HNESTVSKIA
-596 GNSTAQDSSKD
+596 GNATAHDSSKD
-607 TTTNSGSSKTDA
+607 TTTSKDSSKADA

-866 EPRTRITHHDYNPLH
+866 EPRTRIMHHEYSPLH

-935 EDKFHQSRQGAFIGT
+935 EDKFHQSRQGSFIGT

-959 AEELNPTNNFLNQ
+959 AEELNPTNTFLNQ

-1184 QSSNATAIS
+1184 QLSNATAIS

-1331 RVRAEVAELTAP
+1331 RVRAEVAELNAP
-1343 AAEDLPESDVVS
+1343 VAAELPESDVVS

-1380 LSESQDSTDMSI
+1380 LSESQDSTDTSV

-1404 PVALDTADAAD
+1404 PVALDTADASD
-1415 AADATAEVALASDKA
+1415 AADATAEVASASDKA
-1430 DAAELAA
+1430 AAADLAT
-1437 TSEAVENAE
+1437 TSESVESAE
-1446 HLETVAEPAVESEQE
+1446 HLEPVSEPAVESEQE

-1481 PAQVSAEPATV
+1481 PAQVSTEPATV

-1508 SATESSETEQSALD
+1508 SAAESSETEQSALD

-1541 AKAESPAPATDIT
+1541 AEAESPAPATDI
-1554 ADTTATADT
+1554 T

-1568 ATPVATATASTESAP
+1568 ATPVATATAPTESAP

-1666 ANAQVITAE
+1666 ANAQVVTTE

-1691 EIEKP
+1691 EIEQSQP
-1696 QAEATATASE
+1696 QVEATAPE
-1706 TVAEA
+1706 TVAA
-1711 EAEADTVNAELSTE
+1711 AAADTELSTE
-1725 SNTDAHNA
+1725 SNTDAPNA
-1733 KTEVEAEVVEAANTQ
+1733 NDEVEAKAEAETEEVEAANTQ

-1757 NEASPAEVA
+1757 NEASPAEA
-1766 EATEATEAAETTAET
+1766 ADATTTETAETTAET
-1781 AVVAPEDKADEASAV
+1781 AVVAPEDKADEASAAA
-1796 TETQT
+1796 ETQT
-1801 PVAEDT
+1801 PVAEDSV
-1807 APVEPVTVEA
+1807 PVTPVTVEA
-1817 EAASDAVS
+1817 ETASDAVS
-1825 TAETEAE
+1825 NAETEAE
-1832 LNNNSLAQDSSVEA
+1832 LNNNSPELDSSVEA

-1859 ADSTESQLTP
+1859 ADSTESQLTT
-1869 AEESAANA
+1869 AEESADNA
-1877 DAVVTAEV
+1877 DTEVTADV
-1885 PETID
+1885 PETTVVSD
-1890 TSSQTISAMSQTME
+1890 KTISAISQTME
-1904 PQETDNSLD
+1904 TQETDNSLE
-1913 ASLSLVLA
+1913 ASLNLVLA
-1921 ASAEDKDIKPEQ
+1921 ASAEDKDLKPEQ
-1933 SEADS
+1933 SEDDS
-1938 AKSAEEPV
+1938 AESAEKAV
-1946 EEAKVEAVEP
+1946 EEAKAEAVEA
-1956 TEDAAAVASEE
+1956 TADAASEAEVATE
-1967 AVAKETTADAADAEP
+1967 ATADAADAEP
-1982 VVASSQSTAEPT
+1982 VAASSQTTAEP
-1994 AEPTEELAPTT
+1994 AEEPNEELAP
-2005 APEADTQAEE
+2005 APETVAQAEE
-2015 KVEASAAEEP
+2015 KAEASVAEEP
-2025 TTSVPETQAEV
+2025 TAAVPETQAEV

-2061 AYIVAAQTSTQQEL
+2061 AYIVAAQTSPQQEL

-2170 KMQSEDKSGSAT
+2170 EMQSEDKSGSAT
-2182 AVEPAASATVSPSE
+2182 ALEPAASATVSPSE

-2221 QVLDTAT
+2221 QVSDTAT
-2228 TQDSDKPEKEELAD
+2228 TQDSDKPEKEELA
-2242 NTDNTANAVNAATDA
+2242 DNTANAVNAATDA

-2271 AVATATD
+2271 AVATTSD
-2278 SAKSTASAEEDHS
+2278 SAKSTARAEEDHL
-2291 ESKETTAPAV
+2291 EPKEATAPAV

-2325 HFTNNSDAH
+2325 HFTKSGEAH

>member
-218 SKSLDRAWLPRHRIR
+218 SKSLDRAWLPHHRIR

-253 AQRSQELAIS
+253 AQRSQELATS

-426 RHITAPQKAVV
+426 RYITAPQKAVV

-493 DSTENLVDNNLSDEA
+493 DSTDNLVDNNLSDEA

-552 EEGNNATHSTQQ
+552 DEGSKAAHSNYHTQQ

-1343 AAEDLPESDVVS
+1343 AAEDLPESDVVA

-1361 IDTEQTKA
+1361 TGTEQTKA

-1380 LSESQDSTDMSI
+1380 LSESQDSTDTSV

-1404 PVALDTADAAD
+1404 PVALEATENTAASEEIAPAADNAVETADL
-1415 AADATAEVALASDKA
+1415 AT
-1430 DAAELAA
+1430 
-1437 TSEAVENAE
+1437 TSESVESAE
-1446 HLETVAEPAVESEQE
+1446 HLEPVAEPAVESEQE

-1474 QVEVAEA
+1474 QVGVAEA

-1492 AAEQDT
+1492 AVEQDT

-1508 SATESSETEQSALD
+1508 SAAESSETEQTVLD

-1541 AKAESPAPATDIT
+1541 AEAESPAPATDIT

-1568 ATPVATATASTESAP
+1568 ATPVATATAPTESAP

-1643 PKKEAAPAPKAE
+1643 PKKEAAPSPKAE

-1666 ANAQVITAE
+1666 ANAQVVTTE

-1691 EIEKP
+1691 EIEQAQP
-1696 QAEATATASE
+1696 QVEATAPE
-1706 TVAEA
+1706 TVAA
-1711 EAEADTVNAELSTE
+1711 AAADTELSTE
-1725 SNTDAHNA
+1725 SNTDAPNA
-1733 KTEVEAEVVEAANTQ
+1733 NDEVEAKAEAETEEVEAANTQ

-1757 NEASPAEVA
+1757 NEASPAEA
-1766 EATEATEAAETTAET
+1766 ADATTTETSETTAET
-1781 AVVAPEDKADEASAV
+1781 AVVAPEGKADEASAAA
-1796 TETQT
+1796 ETQT
-1801 PVAEDT
+1801 PVAEDSV
-1807 APVEPVTVEA
+1807 PVTPVTVEA
-1817 EAASDAVS
+1817 ETASDAVS
-1825 TAETEAE
+1825 NAETEAE
-1832 LNNNSLAQDSSVEA
+1832 LNNNSPELDSSVEA

-1854 DAASE
+1854 DTPSE
-1859 ADSTESQLTP
+1859 ADSTESQLTTAVERADI
-1869 AEESAANA
+1869 AEAE
-1877 DAVVTAEV
+1877 VTAEV

-1921 ASAEDKDIKPEQ
+1921 ASAEDKDIKTEQ

-1967 AVAKETTADAADAEP
+1967 AVATETTADAADAEP

-1994 AEPTEELAPTT
+1994 AEPTEELAPAT

-2170 KMQSEDKSGSAT
+2170 EMQSEDKSGSAT

-2221 QVLDTAT
+2221 QVSDTAS
-2228 TQDSDKPEKEELAD
+2228 TQDSDKPEKEELA
-2242 NTDNTANAVNAATDA
+2242 DNTANAVNAATDA

>member
-451 GSLEWQMKAMQPAA
+451 GSLEWQMKAMHPAA

-483 QSEPNADLME
+483 QSEPNANLME

-515 TSVVNGTYQQQTIHH
+515 TSVVNGIYQQQTIHH

-552 EEGNNATHSTQQ
+552 DEGNNATHSTQQ

-586 HNEPTVSKNA
+586 HNESKVSKIV
-596 GNSTAQDSSKD
+596 GNTTAQDSSKD
-607 TTTNSGSSKTDA
+607 TTTSKDSSKADA
-619 STQSAETKLTPS
+619 TTQSAETKLTPS

-656 NVSATPMRTRHV
+656 NVSTTPMRTRHV

-860 SNTNYN
+860 SSTNYN

-881 HVESSI
+881 HVEGSG
-887 FAPNNAANSTGAQE
+887 FAPNNAAYPTGAPE
-901 NNAPNTAA
+901 NNAPNTMA
-909 RPYTPMATPWWR
+909 RPYTPTATPWWR

-1037 DEALELDSY
+1037 EEALELDSY

-1404 PVALDTADAAD
+1404 PVALDATEATAASEDVVPAADNAVETADL
-1415 AADATAEVALASDKA
+1415 T
-1430 DAAELAA
+1430 A
-1437 TSEAVENAE
+1437 TSEAVESAE
-1446 HLETVAEPAVESEQE
+1446 HLEPVSEPAAESEQE
-1461 ASADNAVEDTAEA
+1461 APSAIAAESAAENAATDTTEA
-1474 QVEVAEA
+1474 QVEVTEA
-1481 PAQVSAEPATV
+1481 PVAAESATV
-1492 AAEQDT
+1492 AAKQDT
-1498 TATEETVATE
+1498 AATEEAVATE
-1508 SATESSETEQSALD
+1508 SAAESSDVEPSALD
-1522 SEPTVPS
+1522 SEPVVPS
-1529 AEPAPEADIKAQ
+1529 AEPAPETEVKAQ
-1541 AKAESPAPATDIT
+1541 PEAESIAPAADVT
-1554 ADTTATADT
+1554 ADTTATA
-1563 ATADD
+1563 
-1568 ATPVATATASTESAP
+1568 TATASTEETT
-1583 ASTTDVLLD
+1583 ASTADALLD

-1605 SRAQLKRAKRKYKK
+1605 SRAQLKRAKRKFKK

-1630 KLGAAE
+1630 KLATTA
-1636 STETAAA
+1636 STEATVA

-1660 VSALAQ
+1660 ASALAQ
-1666 ANAQVITAE
+1666 ANAQIVTTE

-1696 QAEATATASE
+1696 QAEATAPETAADTELSPKDS
-1706 TVAEA
+1706 TGSVPSAQAEA
-1711 EAEADTVNAELSTE
+1711 EVE
-1725 SNTDAHNA
+1725 S
-1733 KTEVEAEVVEAANTQ
+1733 EVEVVEAANAQEAQKTQ
-1748 VEEPAAEPT
+1748 EEEPA
-1757 NEASPAEVA
+1757 NEVSPAEVSD
-1766 EATEATEAAETTAET
+1766 ATEATEAEAET
-1781 AVVAPEDKADEASAV
+1781 ALVAPEDQADEASAA
-1796 TETQT
+1796 TETQA

-1807 APVEPVTVEA
+1807 APVTPVTVET
-1817 EAASDAVS
+1817 EADSDAVS
-1825 TAETEAE
+1825 TTETEAE
-1832 LNNNSLAQDSSVEA
+1832 LNSSLEQDSSVDA
-1846 STSLAATS
+1846 STSLAASS
-1854 DAASE
+1854 DTASE

-1885 PETID
+1885 PETTVVSD
-1890 TSSQTISAMSQTME
+1890 KTISAVSHTTME
-1904 PQETDNSLD
+1904 PQETDNSLE
-1913 ASLSLVLA
+1913 ASLNLVLA
-1921 ASAEDKDIKPEQ
+1921 ASADDKDIKPEQ

-1938 AKSAEEPV
+1938 ADSAVNAEEPV
-1946 EEAKVEAVEP
+1946 AEAKVEAVEP
-1956 TEDAAAVASEE
+1956 TTDAADTAAAEAPVATE
-1967 AVAKETTADAADAEP
+1967 AKADVADAEP
-1982 VVASSQSTAEPT
+1982 VTASSQPTTESAE
-1994 AEPTEELAPTT
+1994 EPNEELAP
-2005 APEADTQAEE
+2005 
-2015 KVEASAAEEP
+2015 VEAL
-2025 TTSVPETQAEV
+2025 ETGS
-2036 KAEAEAE
+2036 EAEAE
-2043 AETESEPAH
+2043 EKAETSAVEEPTAAAPETQSDAQDEPEAEAKVQAQTQEEPAL

-2061 AYIVAAQTSTQQEL
+2061 AYLAAAQTSTHQEL

-2090 NVHAGQSLHERE
+2090 NIHVGQSLQERE
-2102 LAEHL
+2102 MAEHL

-2170 KMQSEDKSGSAT
+2170 EMQSEDKS
-2182 AVEPAASATVSPSE
+2182 EPAAAIEQAASATASPSE
-2196 VESAATEATET
+2196 AESAVTEA
-2207 AEATETTEA
+2207 AEAAETTETTEV

-2221 QVLDTAT
+2221 QISDTVT
-2228 TQDSDKPEKEELAD
+2228 TLDSDKPEKEELAD
-2242 NTDNTANAVNAATDA
+2242 NAANAASSATDA
-2257 TSPSATEVTPTEDE
+2257 TSPSTTEVTPTEDE
-2271 AVATATD
+2271 AVVTATD

-2392 SKNNNSLASL
+2392 SKSNNSLASL

>member
-9 HSIFT
+9 YSIFT

-79 QILALVPYAFA
+79 HILALVPYAFA

-253 AQRSQELAIS
+253 AQRSQELAAS

-552 EEGNNATHSTQQ
+552 DEGSKAAHSNYHTQQ

-822 AKEYQQRVHRLAQ
+822 AKEYQQRVYRLAQ

-881 HVESSI
+881 HVEGSG

-959 AEELNPTNNFLNQ
+959 AEELNPTNTFLNQ

-1331 RVRAEVAELTAP
+1331 RVRAEVAELNAP
-1343 AAEDLPESDVVS
+1343 VAAELPESDVVS

-1380 LSESQDSTDMSI
+1380 LSESQDSTDTSV

-1404 PVALDTADAAD
+1404 PVALDTADASD
-1415 AADATAEVALASDKA
+1415 AADATAEVASASDKA
-1430 DAAELAA
+1430 AAADLAT
-1437 TSEAVENAE
+1437 TSESVESAE
-1446 HLETVAEPAVESEQE
+1446 HLEPVSEPAVESEQE

-1481 PAQVSAEPATV
+1481 PAQVSTEPATV

-1508 SATESSETEQSALD
+1508 SAAESSETEQSALD

-1541 AKAESPAPATDIT
+1541 AEAESPAPATDI
-1554 ADTTATADT
+1554 T

-1568 ATPVATATASTESAP
+1568 ATPVATATAPTESAP

-1666 ANAQVITAE
+1666 ANAQVVTTE

-1691 EIEKP
+1691 EIEQSQP
-1696 QAEATATASE
+1696 QVEATAPE
-1706 TVAEA
+1706 TVAA
-1711 EAEADTVNAELSTE
+1711 AAADTELSTE
-1725 SNTDAHNA
+1725 SNTDAPNA
-1733 KTEVEAEVVEAANTQ
+1733 NDEVEAKAEAETEEVEAANTQ

-1757 NEASPAEVA
+1757 NEASPAEA
-1766 EATEATEAAETTAET
+1766 ADATTTETAETTAET
-1781 AVVAPEDKADEASAV
+1781 AVVAPEDKADEASAAA
-1796 TETQT
+1796 ETQT
-1801 PVAEDT
+1801 PVAEDSV
-1807 APVEPVTVEA
+1807 PVTPVTVEA
-1817 EAASDAVS
+1817 ETASDAVS
-1825 TAETEAE
+1825 NAETEAE
-1832 LNNNSLAQDSSVEA
+1832 LNNNSPELDSSVEA

-1859 ADSTESQLTP
+1859 ADSTESQLTT
-1869 AEESAANA
+1869 AEESADNA
-1877 DAVVTAEV
+1877 DTEVTADV
-1885 PETID
+1885 PETTVVSD
-1890 TSSQTISAMSQTME
+1890 KTISAISQTME
-1904 PQETDNSLD
+1904 TQETDNSLE
-1913 ASLSLVLA
+1913 ASLNLVLA
-1921 ASAEDKDIKPEQ
+1921 ASAEDKDLKPEQ
-1933 SEADS
+1933 SEDDS
-1938 AKSAEEPV
+1938 AESAEKAV
-1946 EEAKVEAVEP
+1946 EEAKAEAVEA
-1956 TEDAAAVASEE
+1956 TADAASEAEVATE
-1967 AVAKETTADAADAEP
+1967 ATADAADAEP
-1982 VVASSQSTAEPT
+1982 VAASSQTTAEP
-1994 AEPTEELAPTT
+1994 AEEPNEELAP
-2005 APEADTQAEE
+2005 APETVAQAEE
-2015 KVEASAAEEP
+2015 KAEASVAEEP
-2025 TTSVPETQAEV
+2025 TAAVPETQAEV

-2061 AYIVAAQTSTQQEL
+2061 AYIVAAQTSPQQEL

-2170 KMQSEDKSGSAT
+2170 EMQSEDKSGSAT

-2221 QVLDTAT
+2221 QVSDTAT
-2228 TQDSDKPEKEELAD
+2228 TQDSDKPEKEELA
-2242 NTDNTANAVNAATDA
+2242 DNTANAVNAATDA

-2271 AVATATD
+2271 AVATTSD
-2278 SAKSTASAEEDHS
+2278 SAKSTARAEEDHL
-2291 ESKETTAPAV
+2291 EPKEATAPAV

-2325 HFTNNSDAH
+2325 HFTKSGEAH

>member
-1 MSESSELQ
+1 MNEGTKIKELVQTLNHHRHAYYNRNAPEISDAEYDRMYDQLKKLEEKTGIIYSNSPTQTVGYPPVSELKKVP
-9 HSIFT
+9 HPHPLLSLDKT
-14 KDMPNGDVYF
+14 KQVTDLCRFCKGHAALLM
-24 YDRQLDI
+24 
-31 DPLSGLQKS
+31 
-40 TQLKLLAVQK
+40 LKLDGLTVKLTYENGRLTEAATRGDGETGEEITHNIPTFENVPLTVSYKKRLVVTGEAFIRRKDFERMNETLRDRNGEPYKNTRNLAA
-50 YGSDDVIS
+50 GSVRSLDPEN
-58 MCPLQGAP
+58 C
-66 KGCKVQVIVAPNK
+66 KGRCVTFLPFNV
-79 QILALVPYAFA
+79 L
-90 TEGSL
+90 EGL
-95 SVYEQAAV
+95 
-103 QAQQD
+103 
-108 ANLYHQAQAQ
+108 
-118 ADYNA
+118 
-123 AHTNPINQ
+123 
-131 VNTDLALPN
+131 
-140 YGRTNDELRFAPY
+140 DE
-153 AWSYYHQ
+153 
-160 GQEVPFVPREI
+160 GE
-171 NVADGA
+171 N
-177 HEDSQAIFGD
+177 
-187 DGTSVPDFL
+187 
-196 NVTASISNSVLTSKE
+196 SNSREERLYQLSKLGFGSCPYIPLNPEQISPEYLDLRIQDLKE
-211 KQTLLPK
+211 K
-218 SKSLDRAWLPRHRIR
+218 
-233 AFGQEQET
+233 
-241 PLEQLK
+241 
-247 AQAQSS
+247 
-253 AQRSQELAIS
+253 
-263 QLYPNT
+263 
-269 ISARPEAQ
+269 
-277 VNPIYAGLRATT
+277 
-289 AALAA
+289 
-294 HNDPLRSSISSEAA
+294 
-308 SSAASLSNSANDL
+308 
-321 SSIYEL
+321 
-327 PIGMAQSVADA
+327 
-338 PYNSYT
+338 
-344 QLSSVHYP
+344 
-352 MARQQHMQ
+352 
-360 ALSANQA
+360 
-367 RPSVSAANTPLT
+367 
-379 ANLGELPSATDN
+379 
-391 SRLQYVKTP
+391 
-400 QSREI
+400 
-405 SSFKDFS
+405 
-412 TPQDNNS
+412 
-419 SAFISAK
+419 
-426 RHITAPQKAVV
+426 
-437 TPRSSLEQQRYPAL
+437 
-451 GSLEWQMKAMQPAA
+451 
-465 PAAKAMQPAAA
+465 
-476 DLSAAHL
+476 
-483 QSEPNADLME
+483 
-493 DSTENLVDNNLSDEA
+493 
-508 YSENTLI
+508 
-515 TSVVNGTYQQQTIHH
+515 
-530 NPVLTSS
+530 
-537 ERDERNTIT
+537 
-546 THHVST
+546 
-552 EEGNNATHSTQQ
+552 
-564 EPSEHSEH
+564 
-572 NAAAA
+572 
-577 LRAAGAAEH
+577 
-586 HNEPTVSKNA
+586 
-596 GNSTAQDSSKD
+596 
-607 TTTNSGSSKTDA
+607 
-619 STQSAETKLTPS
+619 
-631 AATAITASHGNSAA
+631 
-645 QRALQPQSANI
+645 
-656 NVSATPMRTRHV
+656 
-668 IISDGSRTQT
+668 
-678 QAQALSLAPDPSL
+678 
-691 RRSSL
+691 
-696 GNKPAPVSA
+696 
-705 QTRAQAQAYIASLQ
+705 
-719 AHANKAVLA
+719 
-728 VKAAQKIAQATF
+728 
-740 GDTYEIPPYQMPTA
+740 
-754 DASRLEHLSMPNVN
+754 
-768 IPLYEDPNY
+768 
-777 IPSDSAI
+777 
-784 AFADQHA
+784 
-791 PYHQAFSH
+791 
-799 STSISRYSYGA
+799 
-810 EFASQEE
+810 
-817 KEVRS
+817 
-822 AKEYQQRVHRLAQ
+822 
-835 EQAAYAAEAKAQGSV
+835 
-850 EESWEDFIPA
+850 
-860 SNTNYN
+860 
-866 EPRTRITHHDYNPLH
+866 
-881 HVESSI
+881 
-887 FAPNNAANSTGAQE
+887 
-901 NNAPNTAA
+901 
-909 RPYTPMATPWWR
+909 
-921 DQAITEQTAQEAFA
+921 
-935 EDKFHQSRQGAFIGT
+935 
-950 PEEFLPEEQ
+950 
-959 AEELNPTNNFLNQ
+959 AEELNRNNTFINQ
-972 SQFSPRTVVSAATS
+972 SHFSPRTVVSDSTS

-1184 QSSNATAIS
+1184 QLSNATAIS

-1331 RVRAEVAELTAP
+1331 RVRAEVAELNAP
-1343 AAEDLPESDVVS
+1343 VAAELPESDVVA

-1415 AADATAEVALASDKA
+1415 AADATAEVASASDKA
-1430 DAAELAA
+1430 AAADLAT
-1437 TSEAVENAE
+1437 TSESVESAE
-1446 HLETVAEPAVESEQE
+1446 HLEPVSEPAVESEQE

-1508 SATESSETEQSALD
+1508 SAAESSETEQSALD

-1554 ADTTATADT
+1554 ADTTATADV
-1563 ATADD
+1563 ATADV

-1630 KLGAAE
+1630 KLSAAE
-1636 STETAAA
+1636 STETADA

-1666 ANAQVITAE
+1666 ANAQVVTTE

-1691 EIEKP
+1691 EIEQAQP
-1696 QAEATATASE
+1696 QVEATAPE
-1706 TVAEA
+1706 TVAA
-1711 EAEADTVNAELSTE
+1711 ADTELSTE
-1725 SNTDAHNA
+1725 SNTDAPNA
-1733 KTEVEAEVVEAANTQ
+1733 NDEVEAKAEAETEEVEAANTQ

-1757 NEASPAEVA
+1757 NEASPAEA
-1766 EATEATEAAETTAET
+1766 ADATTTETAETTAET
-1781 AVVAPEDKADEASAV
+1781 AVVAPEGKADEASAAA
-1796 TETQT
+1796 ETQT
-1801 PVAEDT
+1801 PVAEDSV
-1807 APVEPVTVEA
+1807 PVTPVTVEA
-1817 EAASDAVS
+1817 ETASDAVS
-1825 TAETEAE
+1825 NAETEAE
-1832 LNNNSLAQDSSVEA
+1832 LNNNSPELDSSVEA

-1854 DAASE
+1854 DTPSE
-1859 ADSTESQLTP
+1859 ADSTESQLTTAVERADI
-1869 AEESAANA
+1869 AEAE
-1877 DAVVTAEV
+1877 VTAEV

-1904 PQETDNSLD
+1904 PQETDNSLE
-1913 ASLSLVLA
+1913 ASLNLVLA

-1946 EEAKVEAVEP
+1946 EEAKVEAVEA
-1956 TEDAAAVASEE
+1956 TADAASEAEVATE
-1967 AVAKETTADAADAEP
+1967 ATADAADAEP
-1982 VVASSQSTAEPT
+1982 VAASSQTTAEP
-1994 AEPTEELAPTT
+1994 AEEPNEELAP
-2005 APEADTQAEE
+2005 APETVAQAEE
-2015 KVEASAAEEP
+2015 KAEASVAEEP
-2025 TTSVPETQAEV
+2025 TAAVPETQAEV

-2061 AYIVAAQTSTQQEL
+2061 AYIVAAQTSPQQEL

-2170 KMQSEDKSGSAT
+2170 EMQSEDKSGSAT

-2221 QVLDTAT
+2221 QVSDTAT
-2228 TQDSDKPEKEELAD
+2228 TQDSDKPEKEELA
-2242 NTDNTANAVNAATDA
+2242 DNTANAVNAATDA

-2271 AVATATD
+2271 AVATTSD
-2278 SAKSTASAEEDHS
+2278 SAKSTARAEEDHL
-2291 ESKETTAPAV
+2291 EPKEATAPAV

-2325 HFTNNSDAH
+2325 HFTKSGEAH

>member
-451 GSLEWQMKAMQPAA
+451 GSLEWQMKAMHPAA

-483 QSEPNADLME
+483 QSEPNANLME

-515 TSVVNGTYQQQTIHH
+515 TSVVNGIYQQQTIHH

-552 EEGNNATHSTQQ
+552 DEGNNATHSTQQ

-586 HNEPTVSKNA
+586 HNESKVSKIV
-596 GNSTAQDSSKD
+596 GNTTAQDSSKD
-607 TTTNSGSSKTDA
+607 TTTSKDSSKADA
-619 STQSAETKLTPS
+619 TTQSAETKLTPS

-656 NVSATPMRTRHV
+656 NVSTTPMRTRHV

-860 SNTNYN
+860 SSTNYN

-881 HVESSI
+881 HVEGSG
-887 FAPNNAANSTGAQE
+887 FAPNNAAYPTGAPE
-901 NNAPNTAA
+901 NNAPNTMA
-909 RPYTPMATPWWR
+909 RPYTPTATPWWR

-959 AEELNPTNNFLNQ
+959 AEELNPTNTFLNQ

-1184 QSSNATAIS
+1184 QLSNATAIS

-1331 RVRAEVAELTAP
+1331 RVRAEVAELNAP
-1343 AAEDLPESDVVS
+1343 VAAELPESDVVA

-1415 AADATAEVALASDKA
+1415 AADATAEVASASDKA
-1430 DAAELAA
+1430 AAADLAT
-1437 TSEAVENAE
+1437 TSESVESAE
-1446 HLETVAEPAVESEQE
+1446 HLEPVSEPAVESEQE

-1508 SATESSETEQSALD
+1508 SAAESSETEQSALD

-1554 ADTTATADT
+1554 ADTTATADV
-1563 ATADD
+1563 ATADV

-1630 KLGAAE
+1630 KLSAAE
-1636 STETAAA
+1636 STETADA

-1666 ANAQVITAE
+1666 ANAQVVTTE

-1691 EIEKP
+1691 EIEQAQP
-1696 QAEATATASE
+1696 QVEATAPE
-1706 TVAEA
+1706 TVAA
-1711 EAEADTVNAELSTE
+1711 ADTELSTE
-1725 SNTDAHNA
+1725 SNTDAPNA
-1733 KTEVEAEVVEAANTQ
+1733 NDEVEAKAEAETEEVEAANTQ

-1757 NEASPAEVA
+1757 NEASPAEA
-1766 EATEATEAAETTAET
+1766 ADATTTETAETTAET
-1781 AVVAPEDKADEASAV
+1781 AVVAPEGKADEASAAA
-1796 TETQT
+1796 ETQT
-1801 PVAEDT
+1801 PVAEDSV
-1807 APVEPVTVEA
+1807 PVTPVTVEA
-1817 EAASDAVS
+1817 ETASDAVS
-1825 TAETEAE
+1825 NAETEAE
-1832 LNNNSLAQDSSVEA
+1832 LNNNSPELDSSVEA

-1854 DAASE
+1854 DTPSE
-1859 ADSTESQLTP
+1859 ADSTESQLTTAVERADI
-1869 AEESAANA
+1869 AEAE
-1877 DAVVTAEV
+1877 VTAEV

-1904 PQETDNSLD
+1904 PQETDNSLE
-1913 ASLSLVLA
+1913 ASLNLVLA

-1946 EEAKVEAVEP
+1946 EEAKVEAVEA
-1956 TEDAAAVASEE
+1956 TADAASEAEVATE
-1967 AVAKETTADAADAEP
+1967 ATADAADAEP
-1982 VVASSQSTAEPT
+1982 VAASSQTTAEP
-1994 AEPTEELAPTT
+1994 AEEPNEELAP
-2005 APEADTQAEE
+2005 APETVAQAEE
-2015 KVEASAAEEP
+2015 KAEASVAEEP
-2025 TTSVPETQAEV
+2025 TAAVPETQAEV

-2061 AYIVAAQTSTQQEL
+2061 AYIVAAQTSPQQEL

-2170 KMQSEDKSGSAT
+2170 EMQSEDKSGSAT

-2221 QVLDTAT
+2221 QVSDTAT
-2228 TQDSDKPEKEELAD
+2228 TQDSDKPEKEELA
-2242 NTDNTANAVNAATDA
+2242 DNTANAVNAATDA

-2271 AVATATD
+2271 AVATTSD
-2278 SAKSTASAEEDHS
+2278 SAKSTARAEEDHL
-2291 ESKETTAPAV
+2291 EPKEATAPAV

-2325 HFTNNSDAH
+2325 HFTKSGEAH

>member
-9 HSIFT
+9 YSIFT

-253 AQRSQELAIS
+253 AQRSQELATS

-437 TPRSSLEQQRYPAL
+437 TPRSSLEQLRYHAL

-552 EEGNNATHSTQQ
+552 DEGSKAAHSNYHTQQ

-881 HVESSI
+881 HVEGSI

-959 AEELNPTNNFLNQ
+959 AEELNPTNTFLNQ

-1331 RVRAEVAELTAP
+1331 RVRAEVAELNAP
-1343 AAEDLPESDVVS
+1343 VAAELPESDVVS

-1380 LSESQDSTDMSI
+1380 LSESQDSTDTSV

-1404 PVALDTADAAD
+1404 PVALDTADASD
-1415 AADATAEVALASDKA
+1415 AADATAEVASASDKA
-1430 DAAELAA
+1430 AAADLAT
-1437 TSEAVENAE
+1437 TSESVESAE
-1446 HLETVAEPAVESEQE
+1446 HLEPVSEPAVESEQE

-1481 PAQVSAEPATV
+1481 PAQVSTEPATV

-1508 SATESSETEQSALD
+1508 SAAESSETEQSALD

-1541 AKAESPAPATDIT
+1541 AEAESPAPATDI
-1554 ADTTATADT
+1554 T

-1568 ATPVATATASTESAP
+1568 ATPVATATAPTESAP

-1666 ANAQVITAE
+1666 ANAQVVTTE

-1691 EIEKP
+1691 EIEQSQP
-1696 QAEATATASE
+1696 QVEATAPE
-1706 TVAEA
+1706 TVAA
-1711 EAEADTVNAELSTE
+1711 AAADTELSTE
-1725 SNTDAHNA
+1725 SNTDAPNA
-1733 KTEVEAEVVEAANTQ
+1733 NDEVEAKAEAETEEVEAANTQ

-1757 NEASPAEVA
+1757 NEASPAEA
-1766 EATEATEAAETTAET
+1766 ADATTTETAETTAET
-1781 AVVAPEDKADEASAV
+1781 AVVAPEDKADEASAAA
-1796 TETQT
+1796 ETQT
-1801 PVAEDT
+1801 PVAEDSV
-1807 APVEPVTVEA
+1807 PVTPVTVEA
-1817 EAASDAVS
+1817 ETASDAVS
-1825 TAETEAE
+1825 NAETEAE
-1832 LNNNSLAQDSSVEA
+1832 LNNNSPELDSSVEA

-1859 ADSTESQLTP
+1859 ADSTESQLTT
-1869 AEESAANA
+1869 AEESADNA
-1877 DAVVTAEV
+1877 DTEVTADV
-1885 PETID
+1885 PETTVVSD
-1890 TSSQTISAMSQTME
+1890 KTISAISQTME
-1904 PQETDNSLD
+1904 TQETDNSLE
-1913 ASLSLVLA
+1913 ASLNLVLA
-1921 ASAEDKDIKPEQ
+1921 ASAEDKDLKPEQ
-1933 SEADS
+1933 SEDDS
-1938 AKSAEEPV
+1938 AESAEKAV
-1946 EEAKVEAVEP
+1946 EEAKAEAVEA
-1956 TEDAAAVASEE
+1956 TADAASEAEVATE
-1967 AVAKETTADAADAEP
+1967 ATADAADAEP
-1982 VVASSQSTAEPT
+1982 VAASSQTTAEP
-1994 AEPTEELAPTT
+1994 AEEPNEELAP
-2005 APEADTQAEE
+2005 APETVAQAEE
-2015 KVEASAAEEP
+2015 KAEASVAEEP
-2025 TTSVPETQAEV
+2025 TAAVPETQAEV

-2061 AYIVAAQTSTQQEL
+2061 AYIVAAQTSPQQEL

-2170 KMQSEDKSGSAT
+2170 EMQSEDKSGSAT

-2221 QVLDTAT
+2221 QVSDTAT
-2228 TQDSDKPEKEELAD
+2228 TQDSDKPEKEELA
-2242 NTDNTANAVNAATDA
+2242 DNTANAVNAATDA

-2271 AVATATD
+2271 AVATTSD
-2278 SAKSTASAEEDHS
+2278 SAKSTARAEEDHL
-2291 ESKETTAPAV
+2291 EPKEATAPAV

-2325 HFTNNSDAH
+2325 HFTKSGEAH

>member
-1 MSESSELQ
+1 M
-9 HSIFT
+9 
-14 KDMPNGDVYF
+14 
-24 YDRQLDI
+24 
-31 DPLSGLQKS
+31 
-40 TQLKLLAVQK
+40 
-50 YGSDDVIS
+50 
-58 MCPLQGAP
+58 
-66 KGCKVQVIVAPNK
+66 
-79 QILALVPYAFA
+79 
-90 TEGSL
+90 
-95 SVYEQAAV
+95 
-103 QAQQD
+103 
-108 ANLYHQAQAQ
+108 
-118 ADYNA
+118 
-123 AHTNPINQ
+123 
-131 VNTDLALPN
+131 
-140 YGRTNDELRFAPY
+140 
-153 AWSYYHQ
+153 
-160 GQEVPFVPREI
+160 
-171 NVADGA
+171 
-177 HEDSQAIFGD
+177 
-187 DGTSVPDFL
+187 
-196 NVTASISNSVLTSKE
+196 
-211 KQTLLPK
+211 
-218 SKSLDRAWLPRHRIR
+218 
-233 AFGQEQET
+233 
-241 PLEQLK
+241 
-247 AQAQSS
+247 
-253 AQRSQELAIS
+253 
-263 QLYPNT
+263 
-269 ISARPEAQ
+269 
-277 VNPIYAGLRATT
+277 
-289 AALAA
+289 
-294 HNDPLRSSISSEAA
+294 
-308 SSAASLSNSANDL
+308 
-321 SSIYEL
+321 
-327 PIGMAQSVADA
+327 
-338 PYNSYT
+338 
-344 QLSSVHYP
+344 
-352 MARQQHMQ
+352 
-360 ALSANQA
+360 
-367 RPSVSAANTPLT
+367 
-379 ANLGELPSATDN
+379 PSATDN

-437 TPRSSLEQQRYPAL
+437 TPRSSLEQLRYHAL

-552 EEGNNATHSTQQ
+552 DEGSKAAHSNYHTQQ

-881 HVESSI
+881 HVEGSI

-959 AEELNPTNNFLNQ
+959 AEELNPTNTFLNQ

-1331 RVRAEVAELTAP
+1331 RVRAEVAELNAP
-1343 AAEDLPESDVVS
+1343 VAAELPESDVVS

-1380 LSESQDSTDMSI
+1380 LSESQDSTDTSV

-1404 PVALDTADAAD
+1404 PVALDTADASD
-1415 AADATAEVALASDKA
+1415 AADATAEVASASDKA
-1430 DAAELAA
+1430 AAADLAT
-1437 TSEAVENAE
+1437 TSESVESAE
-1446 HLETVAEPAVESEQE
+1446 HLEPVSEPAVESEQE

-1481 PAQVSAEPATV
+1481 PAQVSTEPATV

-1508 SATESSETEQSALD
+1508 SAAESSETEQSALD

-1541 AKAESPAPATDIT
+1541 AEAESPAPATDI
-1554 ADTTATADT
+1554 T

-1568 ATPVATATASTESAP
+1568 ATPVATATAPTESAP

-1666 ANAQVITAE
+1666 ANAQVVTTE

-1691 EIEKP
+1691 EIEQSQP
-1696 QAEATATASE
+1696 QVEATAPE
-1706 TVAEA
+1706 TVAA
-1711 EAEADTVNAELSTE
+1711 AAADTELSTE
-1725 SNTDAHNA
+1725 SNTDAPNA
-1733 KTEVEAEVVEAANTQ
+1733 NDEVEAKAEAETEEVEAANTQ

-1757 NEASPAEVA
+1757 NEASPAEA
-1766 EATEATEAAETTAET
+1766 ADATTTETAETTAET
-1781 AVVAPEDKADEASAV
+1781 AVVAPEDKADEASAAA
-1796 TETQT
+1796 ETQT
-1801 PVAEDT
+1801 PVAEDSV
-1807 APVEPVTVEA
+1807 PVTPVTVEA
-1817 EAASDAVS
+1817 ETASDAVS
-1825 TAETEAE
+1825 NAETEAE
-1832 LNNNSLAQDSSVEA
+1832 LNNNSPELDSSVEA

-1859 ADSTESQLTP
+1859 ADSTESQLTT
-1869 AEESAANA
+1869 AEESADNA
-1877 DAVVTAEV
+1877 DTEVTADV
-1885 PETID
+1885 PETTVVSD
-1890 TSSQTISAMSQTME
+1890 KTISAISQTME
-1904 PQETDNSLD
+1904 TQETDNSLE
-1913 ASLSLVLA
+1913 ASLNLVLA
-1921 ASAEDKDIKPEQ
+1921 ASAEDKDLKPEQ
-1933 SEADS
+1933 SEDDS
-1938 AKSAEEPV
+1938 AESAEKAV
-1946 EEAKVEAVEP
+1946 EEAKAEAVEA
-1956 TEDAAAVASEE
+1956 TADAASEAEVATE
-1967 AVAKETTADAADAEP
+1967 ATADAADAEP
-1982 VVASSQSTAEPT
+1982 VAASSQTTAEP
-1994 AEPTEELAPTT
+1994 AEEPNEELAP
-2005 APEADTQAEE
+2005 APETVAQAEE
-2015 KVEASAAEEP
+2015 KAEASVAEEP
-2025 TTSVPETQAEV
+2025 TAAVPETQAEV

-2061 AYIVAAQTSTQQEL
+2061 AYIVAAQTSPQQEL

-2170 KMQSEDKSGSAT
+2170 EMQSEDKSGSAT

-2221 QVLDTAT
+2221 QVSDTAT
-2228 TQDSDKPEKEELAD
+2228 TQDSDKPEKEELA
-2242 NTDNTANAVNAATDA
+2242 DNTANAVNAATDA

-2271 AVATATD
+2271 AVATTSD
-2278 SAKSTASAEEDHS
+2278 SAKSTARAEEDHL
-2291 ESKETTAPAV
+2291 EPKEATAPAV

-2325 HFTNNSDAH
+2325 HFTKSGEAH

>member
-253 AQRSQELAIS
+253 AQRSQELATS

-552 EEGNNATHSTQQ
+552 DESNNATHSTQQ

-586 HNEPTVSKNA
+586 HNESTVSKIA
-596 GNSTAQDSSKD
+596 GNATAHDSSKD
-607 TTTNSGSSKTDA
+607 TTTSKDSSKADA
-619 STQSAETKLTPS
+619 STPSAETKLTPS

-866 EPRTRITHHDYNPLH
+866 EPRTRIMHHEYSPLH

-935 EDKFHQSRQGAFIGT
+935 EDKFHQSRQGSFIGT

-959 AEELNPTNNFLNQ
+959 AEELNPTNTFLNQ

-1184 QSSNATAIS
+1184 QLSNATAIS

-1331 RVRAEVAELTAP
+1331 RVRAEVAELNAP
-1343 AAEDLPESDVVS
+1343 VAAELPESDVVS

-1380 LSESQDSTDMSI
+1380 LSESQDSTDTSV

-1404 PVALDTADAAD
+1404 PVALDTADASD
-1415 AADATAEVALASDKA
+1415 AADATAEVASASDKA
-1430 DAAELAA
+1430 AAADLAT
-1437 TSEAVENAE
+1437 TSESVESAE
-1446 HLETVAEPAVESEQE
+1446 HLEPVSEPAVESEQE

-1481 PAQVSAEPATV
+1481 PAQVSTEPATV

-1508 SATESSETEQSALD
+1508 SAAESSETEQSALD

-1541 AKAESPAPATDIT
+1541 AEAESPAPATDI
-1554 ADTTATADT
+1554 T

-1568 ATPVATATASTESAP
+1568 ATPVATATAPTESAP

-1666 ANAQVITAE
+1666 ANAQVVTTE

-1691 EIEKP
+1691 EIEQSQP
-1696 QAEATATASE
+1696 QVEATAPE
-1706 TVAEA
+1706 TVAA
-1711 EAEADTVNAELSTE
+1711 AAADTELSTE
-1725 SNTDAHNA
+1725 SNTDAPNA
-1733 KTEVEAEVVEAANTQ
+1733 NDEVEAKAEAETEEVEAANTQ

-1757 NEASPAEVA
+1757 NEASPAEA
-1766 EATEATEAAETTAET
+1766 ADATTTETAETTAET
-1781 AVVAPEDKADEASAV
+1781 AVVAPEDKADEASAAA
-1796 TETQT
+1796 ETQT
-1801 PVAEDT
+1801 PVAEDSV
-1807 APVEPVTVEA
+1807 PVTPVTVEA
-1817 EAASDAVS
+1817 ETASDAVS
-1825 TAETEAE
+1825 NAETEAE
-1832 LNNNSLAQDSSVEA
+1832 LNNNSPELDSSVEA

-1859 ADSTESQLTP
+1859 ADSTESQLTT
-1869 AEESAANA
+1869 AEESADNA
-1877 DAVVTAEV
+1877 DTEVTADV
-1885 PETID
+1885 PETTVVSD
-1890 TSSQTISAMSQTME
+1890 KTISAISQTME
-1904 PQETDNSLD
+1904 TQETDNSLE
-1913 ASLSLVLA
+1913 ASLNLVLA
-1921 ASAEDKDIKPEQ
+1921 ASAEDKDLKPEQ
-1933 SEADS
+1933 SEDDS
-1938 AKSAEEPV
+1938 AESAEKAV
-1946 EEAKVEAVEP
+1946 EEAKAEAVEA
-1956 TEDAAAVASEE
+1956 TADAASEAEVATE
-1967 AVAKETTADAADAEP
+1967 ATADAADAEP
-1982 VVASSQSTAEPT
+1982 VAASSQTTAEP
-1994 AEPTEELAPTT
+1994 AEEPNEELAP
-2005 APEADTQAEE
+2005 APETVAQAEE
-2015 KVEASAAEEP
+2015 KAEASVAEEP
-2025 TTSVPETQAEV
+2025 TAAVPETQAEV

-2061 AYIVAAQTSTQQEL
+2061 AYIVAAQTSPQQEL

-2170 KMQSEDKSGSAT
+2170 EMQSEDKSGSAT
-2182 AVEPAASATVSPSE
+2182 ALEPAASATVSPSE

-2221 QVLDTAT
+2221 QVSDTAT
-2228 TQDSDKPEKEELAD
+2228 TQDSDKPEKEELA
-2242 NTDNTANAVNAATDA
+2242 DNTANAVNAATDA

-2271 AVATATD
+2271 AVATTSD
-2278 SAKSTASAEEDHS
+2278 SAKSTARAEEDHL
-2291 ESKETTAPAV
+2291 EPKEATAPAV

-2325 HFTNNSDAH
+2325 HFTKSGEAH

>member
-253 AQRSQELAIS
+253 AQRSQELATS

-586 HNEPTVSKNA
+586 HNESTVSKIA
-596 GNSTAQDSSKD
+596 GNATAHDSSKD
-607 TTTNSGSSKTDA
+607 TTTSKDSSKADA

-866 EPRTRITHHDYNPLH
+866 EPRTRIMHHEYSPLH

-935 EDKFHQSRQGAFIGT
+935 EDKFHQSRQGSFIGT

-959 AEELNPTNNFLNQ
+959 AEELNPTNTFLNQ

-1331 RVRAEVAELTAP
+1331 RVRAEVAELNAP
-1343 AAEDLPESDVVS
+1343 VAAELPESDVVS

-1361 IDTEQTKA
+1361 IDTEQTEA

-1380 LSESQDSTDMSI
+1380 LSESQDSTDTSV

-1404 PVALDTADAAD
+1404 PVALDTADASD
-1415 AADATAEVALASDKA
+1415 AADATAEVASASDKA
-1430 DAAELAA
+1430 AAADLAT
-1437 TSEAVENAE
+1437 TSESVESAE
-1446 HLETVAEPAVESEQE
+1446 HLEPVSEPAVESEQE

-1481 PAQVSAEPATV
+1481 PAQVSTEPATV

-1508 SATESSETEQSALD
+1508 SAAESSETEQSALD

-1541 AKAESPAPATDIT
+1541 AEAESPAPATDI
-1554 ADTTATADT
+1554 T

-1568 ATPVATATASTESAP
+1568 ATPVATATAPTESAP

-1666 ANAQVITAE
+1666 ANAQVVTTE

-1691 EIEKP
+1691 EIEQSQP
-1696 QAEATATASE
+1696 QVEATAPE
-1706 TVAEA
+1706 TVAA
-1711 EAEADTVNAELSTE
+1711 AAADTELSTE
-1725 SNTDAHNA
+1725 SNTDAPNA
-1733 KTEVEAEVVEAANTQ
+1733 NDEVEAKAEAETEEVEAANTQ

-1757 NEASPAEVA
+1757 NEASPAEA
-1766 EATEATEAAETTAET
+1766 ADATTTETAETTAET
-1781 AVVAPEDKADEASAV
+1781 AVVAPEDKADEASAAA
-1796 TETQT
+1796 ETQT
-1801 PVAEDT
+1801 PVAEDSV
-1807 APVEPVTVEA
+1807 PVTPVTVEA
-1817 EAASDAVS
+1817 ETASDAVS
-1825 TAETEAE
+1825 NAETEAE
-1832 LNNNSLAQDSSVEA
+1832 LNNNSPELDSSVEA

-1859 ADSTESQLTP
+1859 ADSTESQLTT
-1869 AEESAANA
+1869 AEESADNA
-1877 DAVVTAEV
+1877 EAEVTADV
-1885 PETID
+1885 PETTVVSD
-1890 TSSQTISAMSQTME
+1890 KTISAISQTME
-1904 PQETDNSLD
+1904 TQETDNSLE
-1913 ASLSLVLA
+1913 ASLNLVLA
-1921 ASAEDKDIKPEQ
+1921 ASAEDKDLKPEQ
-1933 SEADS
+1933 SEDDS
-1938 AKSAEEPV
+1938 AESAEKAV
-1946 EEAKVEAVEP
+1946 EEAKAEAVEA
-1956 TEDAAAVASEE
+1956 TADAASEAEVATE
-1967 AVAKETTADAADAEP
+1967 ATADAADAEP
-1982 VVASSQSTAEPT
+1982 VAASSQTTAEP
-1994 AEPTEELAPTT
+1994 AEEPNEELAP
-2005 APEADTQAEE
+2005 APETVAQAEE
-2015 KVEASAAEEP
+2015 KAEASVAEEP
-2025 TTSVPETQAEV
+2025 TAAVPETQAEV

-2061 AYIVAAQTSTQQEL
+2061 AYIVAAQTSPQQEL

-2170 KMQSEDKSGSAT
+2170 EMQSEDKSGSAT

-2221 QVLDTAT
+2221 QVSDTAT
-2228 TQDSDKPEKEELAD
+2228 TQDSDKPEKEELA
-2242 NTDNTANAVNAATDA
+2242 DNTANAVNAATDA

-2271 AVATATD
+2271 AVATTSD
-2278 SAKSTASAEEDHS
+2278 SAKSTARAEEDHL
-2291 ESKETTAPAV
+2291 EPKEATAPAV

-2325 HFTNNSDAH
+2325 HFTKSGEAH

>member
-253 AQRSQELAIS
+253 AQRSQELATS

-552 EEGNNATHSTQQ
+552 DEGSKAAHSNYHTQQ

-881 HVESSI
+881 HVEGSI

-959 AEELNPTNNFLNQ
+959 AEELNPTNTFLNQ

-986 ESTIVSAPSFTQQDR
+986 ESTIVSAPSFTQPDR

-1159 AARKGEFDLDPT
+1159 AARKGEFDLAPT

-1184 QSSNATAIS
+1184 QLSNATAIS

-1331 RVRAEVAELTAP
+1331 RVRAEVAELNAP
-1343 AAEDLPESDVVS
+1343 VAAELPESDVVS

-1380 LSESQDSTDMSI
+1380 LSESQDSTDTSV

-1404 PVALDTADAAD
+1404 PVALDTADASD
-1415 AADATAEVALASDKA
+1415 AADATAEVASASDKA
-1430 DAAELAA
+1430 AAADLAT
-1437 TSEAVENAE
+1437 TSESVESAE
-1446 HLETVAEPAVESEQE
+1446 HLEPVSEPAVESEQE

-1481 PAQVSAEPATV
+1481 PAQVSTEPATV

-1508 SATESSETEQSALD
+1508 SAAESSETEQSALD

-1541 AKAESPAPATDIT
+1541 AEAESPAPATDI
-1554 ADTTATADT
+1554 T

-1568 ATPVATATASTESAP
+1568 ATPVATATAPTESAP

-1666 ANAQVITAE
+1666 ANAQVVTTE

-1691 EIEKP
+1691 EIEQSQP
-1696 QAEATATASE
+1696 QVEATAPE
-1706 TVAEA
+1706 TVAA
-1711 EAEADTVNAELSTE
+1711 AAADTELSTE
-1725 SNTDAHNA
+1725 SNTDAPNA
-1733 KTEVEAEVVEAANTQ
+1733 NDEVEAKAEAETEEVEAANTQ

-1757 NEASPAEVA
+1757 NEASPAEA
-1766 EATEATEAAETTAET
+1766 ADATTTETAETTAET
-1781 AVVAPEDKADEASAV
+1781 AVVAPEDKADEASAAA
-1796 TETQT
+1796 ETQT
-1801 PVAEDT
+1801 PVAEDSV
-1807 APVEPVTVEA
+1807 PVTPVTVEA
-1817 EAASDAVS
+1817 ETASDAVS
-1825 TAETEAE
+1825 NAETEAE
-1832 LNNNSLAQDSSVEA
+1832 LNNNSPELDSSVEA

-1859 ADSTESQLTP
+1859 ADSTESQLTT
-1869 AEESAANA
+1869 AEESADNA
-1877 DAVVTAEV
+1877 DTEVTADV
-1885 PETID
+1885 PETTVVSD
-1890 TSSQTISAMSQTME
+1890 KTISAISQTME
-1904 PQETDNSLD
+1904 TQETDNSLE
-1913 ASLSLVLA
+1913 ASLNLVLA
-1921 ASAEDKDIKPEQ
+1921 ASAEDKDLKPEQ
-1933 SEADS
+1933 SEDDS
-1938 AKSAEEPV
+1938 AESAEKAV
-1946 EEAKVEAVEP
+1946 EEAKAEAVEA
-1956 TEDAAAVASEE
+1956 TADAASEAEVATE
-1967 AVAKETTADAADAEP
+1967 ATADAADAEP
-1982 VVASSQSTAEPT
+1982 VAASSQTTAEP
-1994 AEPTEELAPTT
+1994 AEEPNEELAP
-2005 APEADTQAEE
+2005 APETVAQAEE
-2015 KVEASAAEEP
+2015 KAEASVAEEP
-2025 TTSVPETQAEV
+2025 TAAVPETQAEV

-2061 AYIVAAQTSTQQEL
+2061 AYIVAAQTSPQQEL

-2170 KMQSEDKSGSAT
+2170 EMQSEDKSGSAT

-2221 QVLDTAT
+2221 QVSDTAT
-2228 TQDSDKPEKEELAD
+2228 TQDSDKPEKEELA
-2242 NTDNTANAVNAATDA
+2242 DNTANAVNAATDA

-2271 AVATATD
+2271 AVATTSD
-2278 SAKSTASAEEDHS
+2278 SAKSTARAEEDHL
-2291 ESKETTAPAV
+2291 EPKEATAPAV

-2325 HFTNNSDAH
+2325 HFTKSGEAH

>member
-9 HSIFT
+9 YSIFT

-253 AQRSQELAIS
+253 AQRSQELATS

-437 TPRSSLEQQRYPAL
+437 TPRSSLEQLRYHAL

-552 EEGNNATHSTQQ
+552 DEGSKAAHSNYHTQQ

-881 HVESSI
+881 HVEGSI

-1331 RVRAEVAELTAP
+1331 RVRAEVAELNAP
-1343 AAEDLPESDVVS
+1343 VAAELPESDVVS

-1361 IDTEQTKA
+1361 IDTEQTEA

-1380 LSESQDSTDMSI
+1380 LSESQDSTDTSV

-1404 PVALDTADAAD
+1404 PVALDTADASD
-1415 AADATAEVALASDKA
+1415 AADATAEVASASDKA
-1430 DAAELAA
+1430 AAADLAT
-1437 TSEAVENAE
+1437 TSESVESAE
-1446 HLETVAEPAVESEQE
+1446 HLEPVSEPAVESEQE

-1481 PAQVSAEPATV
+1481 PAQVSTEPATV

-1508 SATESSETEQSALD
+1508 SAAESSETEQSALD

-1541 AKAESPAPATDIT
+1541 AEAESPAPATDI
-1554 ADTTATADT
+1554 T

-1568 ATPVATATASTESAP
+1568 ATPVATATAPTESAP

-1666 ANAQVITAE
+1666 ANAQVVTTE

-1691 EIEKP
+1691 EIEQSQP
-1696 QAEATATASE
+1696 QVEATAPE
-1706 TVAEA
+1706 TVAA
-1711 EAEADTVNAELSTE
+1711 AAADTELSTE
-1725 SNTDAHNA
+1725 SNTDAPNA
-1733 KTEVEAEVVEAANTQ
+1733 NDEVEAKAEAETEEVEAANTQ

-1757 NEASPAEVA
+1757 NEASPAEA
-1766 EATEATEAAETTAET
+1766 ADATTTETAETTAET
-1781 AVVAPEDKADEASAV
+1781 AVVAPEDKADEASAAA
-1796 TETQT
+1796 ETQT
-1801 PVAEDT
+1801 PVAEDSV
-1807 APVEPVTVEA
+1807 PVTPVTVEA
-1817 EAASDAVS
+1817 ETASDAVS
-1825 TAETEAE
+1825 NAETEAE
-1832 LNNNSLAQDSSVEA
+1832 LNNNSPELDSSVEA

-1859 ADSTESQLTP
+1859 ADSTESQLTT
-1869 AEESAANA
+1869 AEESADNA
-1877 DAVVTAEV
+1877 DTEVTADV
-1885 PETID
+1885 PETTVVSD
-1890 TSSQTISAMSQTME
+1890 KTISAISQTME
-1904 PQETDNSLD
+1904 TQETDNSLE
-1913 ASLSLVLA
+1913 ASLNLVLA
-1921 ASAEDKDIKPEQ
+1921 ASAEDKDLKPEQ
-1933 SEADS
+1933 SEDDS
-1938 AKSAEEPV
+1938 AESAEKAV
-1946 EEAKVEAVEP
+1946 EEAKAEAVEA
-1956 TEDAAAVASEE
+1956 TADAASEAEVATE
-1967 AVAKETTADAADAEP
+1967 ATADAADAEP
-1982 VVASSQSTAEPT
+1982 VAASSQTTAEP
-1994 AEPTEELAPTT
+1994 AEEPNEELAP
-2005 APEADTQAEE
+2005 APETVAQAEE
-2015 KVEASAAEEP
+2015 KAEASVAEEP
-2025 TTSVPETQAEV
+2025 TAAVPETQAEV

-2061 AYIVAAQTSTQQEL
+2061 AYIVAAQTSPQQEL

-2170 KMQSEDKSGSAT
+2170 EMQSEDKSGSAT

-2221 QVLDTAT
+2221 QVSDTAT
-2228 TQDSDKPEKEELAD
+2228 TQDSDKPEKEELA
-2242 NTDNTANAVNAATDA
+2242 DNTANAVNAATDA

-2271 AVATATD
+2271 AVATTSD
-2278 SAKSTASAEEDHS
+2278 SAKSTARAEEDHL
-2291 ESKETTAPAV
+2291 EPKEATAPAV

-2325 HFTNNSDAH
+2325 HFTKSGEAH

>member
-253 AQRSQELAIS
+253 AQRSQELAAS

-367 RPSVSAANTPLT
+367 RPSVSAANTPIT

-552 EEGNNATHSTQQ
+552 DESNNATHSTQQ

-866 EPRTRITHHDYNPLH
+866 EPRTRITHHEYSPLH

-935 EDKFHQSRQGAFIGT
+935 EDKFHQSRQGSFIGT

-959 AEELNPTNNFLNQ
+959 AEELNPTNTFLNQ

-1184 QSSNATAIS
+1184 QLSNATAIS

-1331 RVRAEVAELTAP
+1331 RVRAEVAELNAP
-1343 AAEDLPESDVVS
+1343 VAAELPESDVVA

-1415 AADATAEVALASDKA
+1415 AADATAEVASASDKA
-1430 DAAELAA
+1430 AAADLAT
-1437 TSEAVENAE
+1437 TSESVESAE
-1446 HLETVAEPAVESEQE
+1446 HLEPVSEPAVESEQE

-1508 SATESSETEQSALD
+1508 SAAESSETEQSALD

-1554 ADTTATADT
+1554 ADTTATADV
-1563 ATADD
+1563 ATADV

-1666 ANAQVITAE
+1666 ANAQVVTTE

-1691 EIEKP
+1691 EIEQAQP
-1696 QAEATATASE
+1696 QVEATAPE
-1706 TVAEA
+1706 TVAA
-1711 EAEADTVNAELSTE
+1711 ADTELSTE
-1725 SNTDAHNA
+1725 SNTDAPNA
-1733 KTEVEAEVVEAANTQ
+1733 NDEVEAKAEAETEEVEAANTQ

-1757 NEASPAEVA
+1757 NEASPAEA
-1766 EATEATEAAETTAET
+1766 ADATTTETAETTAET
-1781 AVVAPEDKADEASAV
+1781 AVVAPEGKADEASAAA
-1796 TETQT
+1796 ETQT
-1801 PVAEDT
+1801 PVAEDSV
-1807 APVEPVTVEA
+1807 PVTPVTVEA
-1817 EAASDAVS
+1817 ETASDAVS
-1825 TAETEAE
+1825 NAETEAE
-1832 LNNNSLAQDSSVEA
+1832 LNNNSPELDSSVEA

-1854 DAASE
+1854 DTPSE
-1859 ADSTESQLTP
+1859 ADSTESQLTT
-1869 AEESAANA
+1869 AEESADNA
-1877 DAVVTAEV
+1877 DTEVTADV
-1885 PETID
+1885 PETTVVSD
-1890 TSSQTISAMSQTME
+1890 KTISAISQTME
-1904 PQETDNSLD
+1904 TQETDNSLE
-1913 ASLSLVLA
+1913 ASLNLVLA

-1946 EEAKVEAVEP
+1946 EEAKVEAVEA
-1956 TEDAAAVASEE
+1956 TADAASEAEVATE
-1967 AVAKETTADAADAEP
+1967 ATADAADAEP
-1982 VVASSQSTAEPT
+1982 VAASSQTTAEP
-1994 AEPTEELAPTT
+1994 AEEPNEELAP
-2005 APEADTQAEE
+2005 APETVAQAEE
-2015 KVEASAAEEP
+2015 KAEASVAEEP
-2025 TTSVPETQAEV
+2025 TAAVPETQAEV

-2061 AYIVAAQTSTQQEL
+2061 AYIVAAQTSPQQEL

-2170 KMQSEDKSGSAT
+2170 EMQSEDKSGSAT

-2221 QVLDTAT
+2221 QVSDTAT
-2228 TQDSDKPEKEELAD
+2228 TQDSDKPEKEELA
-2242 NTDNTANAVNAATDA
+2242 DNTANAVNAATDA

-2271 AVATATD
+2271 AVATTSD
-2278 SAKSTASAEEDHS
+2278 SAKSTARAEEDHL
-2291 ESKETTAPAV
+2291 EPKEATAPAV

-2325 HFTNNSDAH
+2325 HFTKSGEAH